1 MKLGYNSVGM
11 SAHTL
16 KVLEYEAIRQKLAA
30 HCTTPMG
37 AERAHRMSPLTDE
50 DVIRLRLQQTS
61 EARRLIDLAEEMS
74 LRGAQDVR
82 STVSLARAGGVLTPE
97 ALLSIADTL
106 ETARRLRTFLLAREE
121 KCPSLCILARQ
132 LEPLP
137 GVVDEIRRCLREDAT
152 VADSASPELARIR
165 QRLRQLHSRITER
178 LQATLNSSRI
188 RNMLQ
193 EPVITMR
200 GDRYCLPVKAEYRAQ
215 FGGIV
220 HDVSASGATL
230 FMEPQEVV
238 DLGNQIREAQIA
250 EQNEVERILAELSA
264 LVGKHSDT
272 LLLTCDALGEL
283 DFIDARARLSAEWD
297 AVEPALNMQG
307 RIRLRK
313 ARHPLLK
320 PPVVPIDVELGNRFR
335 ILLITGPNTGGKTV
349 TLKTVGL
356 LTLMMQS
363 GLHVPADTGTEMA
376 VFEKVF
382 ADIGDEQSIEQS
394 LSTFSGHITNIAGM
408 LPQCDER
415 TLVLLDELGAG
426 TDPAEG
432 AALAQAI
439 LDYLLARG
447 SRVMATT
454 HYGELKS
461 YAYARQG
468 VQNASVEFDIQT
480 LRPTYHLRIGTP
492 GSSHAIVIAQRLG
505 LPQSVIETAQARLA
519 GRETEAASIMRR
531 LEEEQRAVEQERT
544 AAEKEHREAES
555 LRKQLQQQIEKLE
568 EERQRLREQVAQEV
582 QERLQEILQQAEEA
596 YRRLREQPR
605 ENRAAQEA
613 RQQVRQA
620 AERMKQL
627 LHPPVAAPS
636 PAEIREGD
644 TVRVTTLNVTGT
656 VLQLTEKEVVVQAG
670 AIRVTVP
677 REALRRVEEK
687 PVSRT
692 PEVSIPVNLSRTTN
706 ISPEIMLRMQ
716 RVEEALANLERYLDE
731 AYAAGL
737 EQVRV
742 IHGKG
747 TGALRQAVREYLRT
761 HPLVASYRNAEPAEG
776 GDGVTVVVFR

>member
-1 MKLGYNSVGM
+1 MN
-11 SAHTL
+11 AHTL
-16 KVLEYEAIRQKLAA
+16 RVLEYDAIRQRVMA
-30 HCTTPMG
+30 HCATPMG
-37 AERAHRMSPLTDE
+37 AERARQMTPRTE
-50 DVIRLRLQQTS
+50 EEAIRLGLQQTS
-61 EARRLIDLAEEMS
+61 EARRLIDLAEEMP
-74 LRGAQDVR
+74 LRGVQDVR
-82 STVSLARAGGVLTPE
+82 SAASLARAGGILSTE
-97 ALLSIADTL
+97 SLLSIADTI
-106 ETARRLRTFLLAREE
+106 ETARRLRSFLLAREE
-121 KCPSLCILARQ
+121 KCPALCVLARQ

-137 GVVDEIRRCLREDAT
+137 EVVSEVRRCLKEDAT
-152 VADSASPELARIR
+152 VADSASPALARIR
-165 QRLRQLHSRITER
+165 QRLRHLHSRITER

-250 EQNEVERILAELSA
+250 EQNEVERILAQLSA
-264 LVGKHSDT
+264 LVGKHSDSI
-272 LLLTCDALGEL
+272 LLTCDALGEL
-283 DFIDARARLSAEWD
+283 DFINARARLSAEWD
-297 AVEPALNMQG
+297 AIEPVLNSQG
-307 RIRLRK
+307 KIRLRK

-320 PPVVPIDVELGNRFR
+320 PPVVPIDVELGYRFR

-376 VFEKVF
+376 IFQKVF

-394 LSTFSGHITNIAGM
+394 LSTFSGHMTNIAAT
-408 LPQCDER
+408 LPQCDEH

-439 LDYLLARG
+439 LDYLLARQA
-447 SRVMATT
+447 RVMATT

-468 VQNASVEFDIQT
+468 VQNASVEFDLQT

-505 LPQSVIETAQARLA
+505 LPSSVIETAQARLA
-519 GRETEAASIMRR
+519 GRETEATSIMRR
-531 LEEEQRAVEQERT
+531 LEEEQRHVEEARQAAEQER
-544 AAEKEHREAES
+544 REAAA
-555 LRKQLQQQIEKLE
+555 LRQQLQQRLE
-568 EERQRLREQVAQEV
+568 QVESERQRLREEVTQEV
-582 QERLQEILQQAEEA
+582 QHRLYQILQQAEEA

-605 ENRAAQEA
+605 ENRVAQEA

-620 AERMKQL
+620 AEQMKQL
-627 LHPPVAAPS
+627 LAPPAAAPT
-636 PAEIREGD
+636 EIREGD
-644 TVRVTTLNVTGT
+644 TVKVTTLNVTGT
-656 VLQLTEKEVVVQAG
+656 VLQLTPKEAVVQAG

-677 REALRRVEEK
+677 REALRRIDEK
-687 PVSRT
+687 PVSKA
-692 PEVSIPVNLSRTTN
+692 PLVSVPVNLSRAAN

-716 RVEEALANLERYLDE
+716 RVDEALANLDQYLSE

-737 EQVRV
+737 QQVRV

-747 TGALRQAVREYLRT
+747 TGTLRKAVREYLNT
-761 HPLVASYRNAEPAEG
+761 HPLVASYRGADATEG
-776 GDGVTVVVFR
+776 GDGVTIVTLK

>member
-1 MKLGYNSVGM
+1 MN
-11 SAHTL
+11 AHTL
-16 KVLEYEAIRQKLAA
+16 RVLEYDAIRQKVVA
-30 HCTTPMG
+30 HCATPMG
-37 AERAHRMSPLTDE
+37 AERARQMTPRTDE
-50 DVIRLRLQQTS
+50 EAIRVALQQTS
-61 EARRLIDLAEEMS
+61 EARRLIDLAEEMP
-74 LRGAQDVR
+74 LRGVQDVR
-82 STVSLARAGGVLTPE
+82 SAASLARAGGILPPQS
-97 ALLSIADTL
+97 LLSIADTV
-106 ETARRLRTFLLAREE
+106 ESARRLRSFLLTREE
-121 KCPSLCILARQ
+121 KCPALCVLARQ

-137 GVVDEIRRCLREDAT
+137 EVVNEVRRCLREDAT

-165 QRLRQLHSRITER
+165 QRLRHLHSRITER

-250 EQNEVERILAELSA
+250 EQNEVVRILAQLSA
-264 LVGKHSDT
+264 LVGKYSDPI
-272 LLLTCDALGEL
+272 LLTCDALGEL
-283 DFIDARARLSAEWD
+283 DFINARARLSVEWD
-297 AVEPALNMQG
+297 AIEPALNTQG
-307 RIRLRK
+307 KIRLRK

-376 VFEKVF
+376 IFQNIF

-394 LSTFSGHITNIAGM
+394 LSTFSGHMTNIAAM
-408 LPQCDER
+408 LPHCDEH

-439 LDYLLARG
+439 LDYLLARQA
-447 SRVMATT
+447 RVMATT

-468 VQNASVEFDIQT
+468 VQNASVEFDLQT

-505 LPQSVIETAQARLA
+505 LPPSVIETAQARLA
-519 GRETEAASIMRR
+519 GRETEATSIMRR
-531 LEEEQRAVEQERT
+531 LEEEQRHVEEARQAAEQER
-544 AAEKEHREAES
+544 REAAA
-555 LRKQLQQQIEKLE
+555 LRQQLQQRLE
-568 EERQRLREQVAQEV
+568 QVESERQRLREEVTQEV
-582 QERLQEILQQAEEA
+582 QHRLHQILQQAEEA

-620 AERMKQL
+620 AEQMKQL
-627 LHPPVAAPS
+627 LAPPAAAPT
-636 PAEIREGD
+636 EIREGD
-644 TVRVTTLNVTGT
+644 TVKVTTLNVTGT
-656 VLQLTEKEVVVQAG
+656 VLQLTQDEAVVQAG

-677 REALRRVEEK
+677 REALRRIDEK
-687 PVSRT
+687 PVSKA
-692 PEVSIPVNLSRTTN
+692 PLVSVPVNLSRAAN

-716 RVEEALANLERYLDE
+716 RVDEALANLDQYLSE

-737 EQVRV
+737 QQVRV

-747 TGALRQAVREYLRT
+747 TGTLRKAVREYLNT
-761 HPLVASYRNAEPAEG
+761 HPLVASYRGADATEG
-776 GDGVTVVVFR
+776 GDGVTIVTLK

>member
-1 MKLGYNSVGM
+1 MNE
-11 SAHTL
+11 HTL
-16 KVLEYEAIRQKLAA
+16 KVLEYQAIRERLTA
-30 HCTTPMG
+30 HCTTPLG
-37 AERAHRMSPLTDE
+37 AERAQQLTPSTDLE
-50 DVIRLRLQQTS
+50 VIRLRLQQTS

-82 STVSLARAGGVLTPE
+82 HAIGLARAGGVLTPE

-121 KCPSLCILARQ
+121 RCPALCVLARQ

-137 GVVDEIRRCLREDAT
+137 DVVSEIRRCLREDAT
-152 VADSASPELARIR
+152 VADDATPELARLR
-165 QRLRQLHSRITER
+165 GRLRQLHARITER
-178 LQATLNSSRI
+178 LQALLHSSRV
-188 RNMLQ
+188 RPMLQ
-193 EPVITMR
+193 EPVITLR
-200 GDRYCLPVKAEYRAQ
+200 GDRYCVPVKAEYRAQ

-238 DLGNQIREAQIA
+238 DLGNQIRETQLA
-250 EQNEVERILAELSA
+250 EQREVERVLAQLSA
-264 LVGKHSDT
+264 RVGKHADT

-283 DFIDARARLSAEWD
+283 DFIRARALLSAEWD
-297 AVEPALNMQG
+297 AVEPTLNTQG
-307 RIRLRK
+307 KIRLRK

-320 PPVVPIDVELGNRFR
+320 PPVVPIDVELGERFR

-376 VFEKVF
+376 VFQKVF

-394 LSTFSGHITNIAGM
+394 LSTFSGHITHIAAM
-408 LPQCDER
+408 LPQCDEH

-439 LDYLLARG
+439 LDYLLARRA
-447 SRVMATT
+447 RVLATT

-468 VQNASVEFDIQT
+468 VQNASVEFDVQT

-505 LPQSVIETAQARLA
+505 LPSSVIETARARLA
-519 GRETEAASIMRR
+519 GRETEATNIMRR
-531 LEEEQRAVEQERT
+531 LEEEQRALEQERL
-544 AAEKEHREAES
+544 AAEQERVQAET
-555 LRKQLQQQIEKLE
+555 LRKQLQQQLDKLE

-582 QERLQEILQQAEEA
+582 QHRLQELLQQAEEA

-613 RQQVRQA
+613 RQQIRQA
-620 AERMKQL
+620 AERVKSL
-627 LHPPVAAPS
+627 LSPPAPAPTLS
-636 PAEIREGD
+636 PTEIREGD
-644 TVRVTTLNVTGT
+644 TVRVTNLNVLGT
-656 VLQLTEKEVVVQAG
+656 VLHLDDKEAVVQAG

-677 REALRRVEEK
+677 REALRRVDEK
-687 PVSRT
+687 PSAPPALSV
-692 PEVSIPVNLSRTTN
+692 PVNLSRATS

-716 RVEEALANLERYLDE
+716 RVEEALQNLDQYLHD

-737 EQVRV
+737 ETVRV
-742 IHGKG
+742 VHGKG
-747 TGALRQAVREYLRT
+747 SGVLRKAVREYLRT
-761 HPLVASYRNAEPAEG
+761 HPLVASYRGAEPAEG
-776 GDGVTVVVFR
+776 GDGVTVVRLR

>member
-1 MKLGYNSVGM
+1 MN
-11 SAHTL
+11 AHTL
-16 KVLEYEAIRQKLAA
+16 RVLEYDAIRQKVVA
-30 HCTTPMG
+30 HCATPMG
-37 AERAHRMSPLTDE
+37 AERARQMTPRTDE
-50 DVIRLRLQQTS
+50 EAIRVALQQTS
-61 EARRLIDLAEEMS
+61 EARRLIDLAEEMP
-74 LRGAQDVR
+74 LRGVQDVR
-82 STVSLARAGGVLTPE
+82 SAASLARAGGILPPE
-97 ALLSIADTL
+97 SLLSIADTV
-106 ETARRLRTFLLAREE
+106 ESARRLRSFLLTREE
-121 KCPSLCILARQ
+121 KCPALCVLARQ

-137 GVVDEIRRCLREDAT
+137 EVVNEVRRCLREDAT

-165 QRLRQLHSRITER
+165 QRLRHLHSRITER

-250 EQNEVERILAELSA
+250 EQNEVVRILAQLSA
-264 LVGKHSDT
+264 LVGKYSDPI
-272 LLLTCDALGEL
+272 LLTCDALGEL
-283 DFIDARARLSAEWD
+283 DFINARARLSVEWD
-297 AVEPALNMQG
+297 AIEPALNTQG
-307 RIRLRK
+307 KIRLRK

-376 VFEKVF
+376 IFQNIF

-394 LSTFSGHITNIAGM
+394 LSTFSGHMTNIAAM
-408 LPQCDER
+408 LPHCDEH

-439 LDYLLARG
+439 LDYLLARHA
-447 SRVMATT
+447 RVMATT

-468 VQNASVEFDIQT
+468 VQNASVEFDLQT

-505 LPQSVIETAQARLA
+505 LPSSVIETAQARLA
-519 GRETEAASIMRR
+519 GRETEATSIMRR
-531 LEEEQRAVEQERT
+531 LEEEQRHVEEARQAAEQER
-544 AAEKEHREAES
+544 REAAA
-555 LRKQLQQQIEKLE
+555 LRQQLQQRLE
-568 EERQRLREQVAQEV
+568 QVESERQRLREEVTQEV
-582 QERLQEILQQAEEA
+582 QHRLHQILQQAEEA

-620 AERMKQL
+620 AEQMKQL
-627 LHPPVAAPS
+627 LAPPAAAPT
-636 PAEIREGD
+636 EIREGD
-644 TVRVTTLNVTGT
+644 TVKVTTLNVTGT
-656 VLQLTEKEVVVQAG
+656 VLQLTPKEAVVQAG

-677 REALRRVEEK
+677 REALRRIDEK
-687 PVSRT
+687 PVSKA
-692 PEVSIPVNLSRTTN
+692 PLVSVPVNLSRAAN

-716 RVEEALANLERYLDE
+716 RVDEALANLDQYLSE

-737 EQVRV
+737 QQVRV

-747 TGALRQAVREYLRT
+747 TGTLRKAVREYLNT
-761 HPLVASYRNAEPAEG
+761 HPLVASYRGADATEG
-776 GDGVTVVVFR
+776 GDGVTIVTLK

>member
-1 MKLGYNSVGM
+1 MN
-11 SAHTL
+11 AHTL
-16 KVLEYEAIRQKLAA
+16 RVLEYDAIRQKVVA
-30 HCTTPMG
+30 HCATPMG
-37 AERAHRMSPLTDE
+37 AERARQMTPRTDE
-50 DVIRLRLQQTS
+50 EAIRVALQQTS
-61 EARRLIDLAEEMS
+61 EARRLIDLAEEMP
-74 LRGAQDVR
+74 LRGVQDVR
-82 STVSLARAGGVLTPE
+82 SAASLARAGGILPPE
-97 ALLSIADTL
+97 SLLSIADTV
-106 ETARRLRTFLLAREE
+106 ESARRLRSFLLTREE
-121 KCPSLCILARQ
+121 KCPALCVLARE

-137 GVVDEIRRCLREDAT
+137 EVVSEVRRCLKEDAT

-165 QRLRQLHSRITER
+165 QRLRHLHSRITER

-250 EQNEVERILAELSA
+250 EQNEVVRILAQLSA
-264 LVGKHSDT
+264 LVGKYSDPI
-272 LLLTCDALGEL
+272 LLTCDALGEL
-283 DFIDARARLSAEWD
+283 DFINARARLSVEWD
-297 AVEPALNMQG
+297 AIEPALNTQG
-307 RIRLRK
+307 KIRLRK

-376 VFEKVF
+376 IFQNIF

-394 LSTFSGHITNIAGM
+394 LSTFSGHMTNIAAM
-408 LPQCDER
+408 LPHCDEH

-439 LDYLLARG
+439 LDYLLARHA
-447 SRVMATT
+447 RVMATT

-468 VQNASVEFDIQT
+468 VQNASVEFDLQT

-505 LPQSVIETAQARLA
+505 LPSSVIETAQARLA
-519 GRETEAASIMRR
+519 GRETEATSIMRR
-531 LEEEQRAVEQERT
+531 LEEEQRHVEEARQAAEQER
-544 AAEKEHREAES
+544 REAAA
-555 LRKQLQQQIEKLE
+555 LRHQLQQRLE
-568 EERQRLREQVAQEV
+568 QLETERQRLREEVTQEV
-582 QERLQEILQQAEEA
+582 QHRLHQILQQAEEA

-620 AERMKQL
+620 AEQVKQL
-627 LHPPVAAPS
+627 LAPPAAAPT
-636 PAEIREGD
+636 EIREGD
-644 TVRVTTLNVTGT
+644 TVKVTTLNVTGT
-656 VLQLTEKEVVVQAG
+656 VLQLTPKEAVVQAG

-677 REALRRVEEK
+677 REALRRIDEK
-687 PVSRT
+687 PVSKA
-692 PEVSIPVNLSRTTN
+692 PLVSVPVNVSRAAN

-716 RVEEALANLERYLDE
+716 RVDEALANLDQYLSE

-737 EQVRV
+737 QQVRV

-747 TGALRQAVREYLRT
+747 TGTLRKAVREYLNT
-761 HPLVASYRNAEPAEG
+761 HPLVASYRGADATEG
-776 GDGVTVVVFR
+776 GDGVTIVTLK

>member
-1 MKLGYNSVGM
+1 MN
-11 SAHTL
+11 AHTL
-16 KVLEYEAIRQKLAA
+16 RVLEYDAIRQKVVA
-30 HCTTPMG
+30 HCATPMG
-37 AERAHRMSPLTDE
+37 AERARQMTPRTDE
-50 DVIRLRLQQTS
+50 EAIRVALQQTS
-61 EARRLIDLAEEMS
+61 EARRLIDLAEEMP
-74 LRGAQDVR
+74 LRGVQDVR
-82 STVSLARAGGVLTPE
+82 SAASLARAGGILPPE
-97 ALLSIADTL
+97 SLLSIADTV
-106 ETARRLRTFLLAREE
+106 ESARRLRSFLLTREE
-121 KCPSLCILARQ
+121 KCPALCVLARQ

-137 GVVDEIRRCLREDAT
+137 EVVNEVRRCLREDAT

-165 QRLRQLHSRITER
+165 QRLRRLHSRITER

-250 EQNEVERILAELSA
+250 EQNEVVRILAQLSA
-264 LVGKHSDT
+264 LVGKYSDPI
-272 LLLTCDALGEL
+272 LLTCDALGEL
-283 DFIDARARLSAEWD
+283 DFINARARLSVEWD
-297 AVEPALNMQG
+297 AIEPALNTQG
-307 RIRLRK
+307 KIRLRK

-376 VFEKVF
+376 IFQNIF

-394 LSTFSGHITNIAGM
+394 LSTFSGHMTNIAAT
-408 LPQCDER
+408 LPQCDEH

-439 LDYLLARG
+439 LDYLLARQA
-447 SRVMATT
+447 RVMATT

-468 VQNASVEFDIQT
+468 VQNASVEFDLQT

-505 LPQSVIETAQARLA
+505 LPSSVIETAQARLA
-519 GRETEAASIMRR
+519 GRETEAISIMRR
-531 LEEEQRAVEQERT
+531 LEEEQRHVEEARQAAEQER
-544 AAEKEHREAES
+544 REAAA
-555 LRKQLQQQIEKLE
+555 LRHQLQQRLE
-568 EERQRLREQVAQEV
+568 QVESERQRLREEVTQEV
-582 QERLQEILQQAEEA
+582 QHRLYQILQQAEEA

-605 ENRAAQEA
+605 ENRVAQEA

-620 AERMKQL
+620 AEQMKQL
-627 LHPPVAAPS
+627 LAPPAAAPT
-636 PAEIREGD
+636 EIREGD
-644 TVRVTTLNVTGT
+644 TVKVTTLNVTGT
-656 VLQLTEKEVVVQAG
+656 VLQLTPKEAVVQAG

-677 REALRRVEEK
+677 REALRRIDEK
-687 PVSRT
+687 PVSKA
-692 PEVSIPVNLSRTTN
+692 PLVSVPVNVSRAAN

-716 RVEEALANLERYLDE
+716 RVDEALANLDQYLSE

-737 EQVRV
+737 QQVRV

-747 TGALRQAVREYLRT
+747 TGTLRKAVREYLNT
-761 HPLVASYRNAEPAEG
+761 HPLVASYRGADATEG
-776 GDGVTVVVFR
+776 GDGVTIVTLK

>member
-1 MKLGYNSVGM
+1 MN
-11 SAHTL
+11 AHTL
-16 KVLEYEAIRQKLAA
+16 KVLEYDAIRQRLAA
-30 HCTTPMG
+30 HCATPMG
-37 AERAHRMSPLTDE
+37 AERVRQLTPSSDLE
-50 DVIRLRLQQTS
+50 TIRLRLQQTS

-74 LRGAQDVR
+74 FRGAQDVR
-82 STVSLARAGGVLTPE
+82 SAVSLARAGGILPPE
-97 ALLSIADTL
+97 PLLSIADTL
-106 ETARRLRTFLLAREE
+106 EAARRLRTFLLGREE
-121 KCPSLCILARQ
+121 KCPALCVLARQ

-137 GVVDEIRRCLREDAT
+137 DVVNEIRRCLREDAT
-152 VADSASPELARIR
+152 VADDATPELMRLR

-178 LQATLNSSRI
+178 LQAILHSSRV
-188 RNMLQ
+188 RNLLQ
-193 EPVITMR
+193 EPVITLR

-238 DLGNQIREAQIA
+238 DLGNQIRETQLA
-250 EQNEVERILAELSA
+250 EQREVERVLAQLSA
-264 LVGKHSDT
+264 LVGRHADA

-283 DFIDARARLSAEWD
+283 DFIHARALLSAEWD
-297 AVEPALNMQG
+297 AVEPALNTAG
-307 RIRLRK
+307 RVRLRQ
-313 ARHPLLK
+313 ARHPLLQ
-320 PPVVPIDVELGNRFR
+320 PPVVPIDVQLGERFR

-394 LSTFSGHITNIAGM
+394 LSTFSGHITNIAAM
-408 LPQCDER
+408 LPHCDER

-439 LDYLLARG
+439 LDYLLARRA
-447 SRVMATT
+447 RVMATT

-468 VQNASVEFDIQT
+468 VQNASVEFDLQT
-480 LRPTYHLRIGTP
+480 LRPTYHLRIGAP

-505 LPQSVIETAQARLA
+505 LPPSVIETARARLA

-531 LEEEQRAVEQERT
+531 LEEEQRAAERERVLAEQER
-544 AAEKEHREAES
+544 RETEN
-555 LRKQLQQQIEKLE
+555 LRKQLQQRLE
-568 EERQRLREQVAQEV
+568 QLDEERQRLREQVAQEV
-582 QERLQEILQQAEEA
+582 QERLQQILQQAEEA
-596 YRRLREQPR
+596 YQRLREQPR
-605 ENRAAQEA
+605 ENREAQEA
-613 RQQVRQA
+613 RQRIRQT
-620 AERMKQL
+620 AEQMRSL
-627 LHPPVAAPS
+627 LSPPAPA
-636 PAEIREGD
+636 PAPTEIREGD
-644 TVRVTTLNVTGT
+644 TVRVTTLNVVGT
-656 VLQLTEKEVVVQAG
+656 VLQLGEKEAVVQAG

-677 REALRRVEEK
+677 REALRRVEGK
-687 PVSRT
+687 PSAQPAVSM
-692 PEVSIPVNLSRTTN
+692 PVNLSRATG

-716 RVEEALANLERYLDE
+716 RVEEALQNLDQYLHD

-737 EQVRV
+737 EKVRV

-761 HPLVASYRNAEPAEG
+761 HPLVASYRSADPFEG
-776 GDGVTVVVFR
+776 GDGVTVVTLR

>member
-1 MKLGYNSVGM
+1 MN
-11 SAHTL
+11 AHTL
-16 KVLEYEAIRQKLAA
+16 RVLEYDAIRQKVVA
-30 HCTTPMG
+30 HCATPMG
-37 AERAHRMSPLTDE
+37 AERARQMTPRTDE
-50 DVIRLRLQQTS
+50 EAIRVALQQTS
-61 EARRLIDLAEEMS
+61 EARRLIDLAEEMP
-74 LRGAQDVR
+74 LRGVQDVR
-82 STVSLARAGGVLTPE
+82 SAASLARAGGILPPE
-97 ALLSIADTL
+97 SLLSIADTV
-106 ETARRLRTFLLAREE
+106 ESARRLRSFLLTREE
-121 KCPSLCILARQ
+121 KCPALCVLARQ

-137 GVVDEIRRCLREDAT
+137 EVVNEVRRCLREDAT

-165 QRLRQLHSRITER
+165 QRLRHLHSRITER

-250 EQNEVERILAELSA
+250 EQNEVVRILAQLSA
-264 LVGKHSDT
+264 LVGKYSDPI
-272 LLLTCDALGEL
+272 LLTCDALGEL
-283 DFIDARARLSAEWD
+283 DFINARARLSVEWD
-297 AVEPALNMQG
+297 AIEPALNTQG
-307 RIRLRK
+307 KIRLRK

-376 VFEKVF
+376 IFQNIF

-394 LSTFSGHITNIAGM
+394 LSTFSGHMTNIAAM
-408 LPQCDER
+408 LPHCDEH

-439 LDYLLARG
+439 LDYLLARHA
-447 SRVMATT
+447 RVMATT

-468 VQNASVEFDIQT
+468 VQNASVEFDLQT

-505 LPQSVIETAQARLA
+505 LPSSVIETAQARLA
-519 GRETEAASIMRR
+519 GRETEATSIMRR
-531 LEEEQRAVEQERT
+531 LEEEQRHVEEARQAAEQER
-544 AAEKEHREAES
+544 REAAA
-555 LRKQLQQQIEKLE
+555 LRQQLQQRLE
-568 EERQRLREQVAQEV
+568 QVESERQRLREEVTQEV
-582 QERLQEILQQAEEA
+582 QHRLHQILQQAEEA

-620 AERMKQL
+620 AEQMKQL
-627 LHPPVAAPS
+627 LAPPAAAPT
-636 PAEIREGD
+636 EIREGD
-644 TVRVTTLNVTGT
+644 TVKVTTLNVTGT
-656 VLQLTEKEVVVQAG
+656 VLQLTQDEAVVQAG

-677 REALRRVEEK
+677 REALRRIDEK
-687 PVSRT
+687 PVSKA
-692 PEVSIPVNLSRTTN
+692 PLVSVPVNLSRAAN

-716 RVEEALANLERYLDE
+716 RVDEALANLDQYLSE

-737 EQVRV
+737 QQVRV

-747 TGALRQAVREYLRT
+747 TGTLRKAVREYLNT
-761 HPLVASYRNAEPAEG
+761 HPLVASYRGADATEG
-776 GDGVTVVVFR
+776 GDGVTIVTLK

>member
-1 MKLGYNSVGM
+1 MN
-11 SAHTL
+11 AHTL
-16 KVLEYEAIRQKLAA
+16 KVLEYDTIRQKLAA
-30 HCTTPMG
+30 HCTTPLG
-37 AERAHRMSPLTDE
+37 AERVRQMAPFTDLE
-50 DVIRLRLQQTS
+50 TIRLRLQQTS

-74 LRGAQDVR
+74 LRGAQDIRTAV
-82 STVSLARAGGVLTPE
+82 TLARAGGVLPPE
-97 ALLSIADTL
+97 SLLSTADTL
-106 ETARRLRTFLLAREE
+106 ETARRLRQFLLSREE
-121 KCPSLCILARQ
+121 RCPALCVLARL

-137 GVVDEIRRCLREDAT
+137 DLVSEIGRCIREDAT

-165 QRLRQLHSRITER
+165 QRLRQLHGRITER

-238 DLGNQIREAQIA
+238 DLGNQVREAQIA
-250 EQNEVERILAELSA
+250 EQNEIERILAQLSA
-264 LVGKHSDT
+264 LVGRHSDAI
-272 LLLTCDALGEL
+272 LLTCDALGEL

-297 AVEPALNMQG
+297 AIEPSVNTVG
-307 RIRLRK
+307 KIRLRK

-320 PPVVPIDVELGNRFR
+320 PPVVPIDVEIGDRFR

-356 LTLMMQS
+356 LTLMLQS
-363 GLHVPADTGTEMA
+363 GLHVPAEPDTEMA
-376 VFEKVF
+376 VFDKVF

-415 TLVLLDELGAG
+415 TLALLDELGAG

-439 LDYLLARG
+439 LDYLLSRR

-461 YAYARQG
+461 YAYARPG
-468 VQNASVEFDIQT
+468 VQNASVEFDVQT

-505 LPQSVIETAQARLA
+505 LPSTVIDTARARLA
-519 GRETEAASIMRR
+519 GRETEASHIMRR
-531 LEEEQRAVEQERT
+531 LEEEQRAVDQARK
-544 AAEKEHREAES
+544 AAEKERTEAQT
-555 LRKQLQQQIEKLE
+555 LRKQLERELDKLE
-568 EERQRLREQVAQEV
+568 EERLRLREQVAEEV
-582 QERLQEILQQAEEA
+582 QVRLQELVQQAEDA

-605 ENRAAQEA
+605 ENRAVQEA
-613 RQQVRQA
+613 RQQIHRA
-620 AERMKQL
+620 AEQMKKL
-627 LHPPVAAPS
+627 LS
-636 PAEIREGD
+636 PATDKPASGDIREGD
-644 TVRVTTLNVTGT
+644 TVKVTTMNITGT
-656 VLQLTEKEVVVQAG
+656 VLQLTDKEAVVQAG
-670 AIRVTVP
+670 AIRVTVS
-677 REALRRVEEK
+677 RAALRRVEDART
-687 PVSRT
+687 SRT
-692 PEVSIPVNLSRTTN
+692 PAVSVPVNLSKATQV
-706 ISPEIMLRMQ
+706 SSELMLRMQ
-716 RVEEALANLERYLDE
+716 RVDEALANLDQYLHD
-731 AYAAGL
+731 AYTAGL

-742 IHGKG
+742 VHGKG
-747 TGALRQAVREYLRT
+747 TGALRQAVRDYLRT
-761 HPLVASYRNAEPAEG
+761 HPLVSSYRSGQPAEG
-776 GDGVTVVVFR
+776 GEGVTVVILK

>member
-1 MKLGYNSVGM
+1 MN
-11 SAHTL
+11 AHTL
-16 KVLEYEAIRQKLAA
+16 RVLEYDAIRQKVVA
-30 HCTTPMG
+30 HCATPMG
-37 AERAHRMSPLTDE
+37 AERARQMTPRTDE
-50 DVIRLRLQQTS
+50 EAIRVALQQTS
-61 EARRLIDLAEEMS
+61 EARRLIDLAEEMP
-74 LRGAQDVR
+74 LRGVQDVR
-82 STVSLARAGGVLTPE
+82 SAASLARAGGILPPE
-97 ALLSIADTL
+97 SLLSIADTV
-106 ETARRLRTFLLAREE
+106 ESARRLRSFLLTREE
-121 KCPSLCILARQ
+121 KCPALCVLARQ

-137 GVVDEIRRCLREDAT
+137 EVVNEVRRCLREDAT

-165 QRLRQLHSRITER
+165 QRLRHLHSRITER

-250 EQNEVERILAELSA
+250 EQNEVVRILAQLSA
-264 LVGKHSDT
+264 LVGKYSDPI
-272 LLLTCDALGEL
+272 LLTCDALGEL
-283 DFIDARARLSAEWD
+283 DFINARARLSVEWD
-297 AVEPALNMQG
+297 AIEPALNTQG
-307 RIRLRK
+307 KIRLRK

-376 VFEKVF
+376 IFQNIF

-394 LSTFSGHITNIAGM
+394 LSTFSGHMTNIAAM
-408 LPQCDER
+408 LPHCDEH

-439 LDYLLARG
+439 LDYLLARHA
-447 SRVMATT
+447 RVMATT

-468 VQNASVEFDIQT
+468 VQNASVEFDLQT

-505 LPQSVIETAQARLA
+505 LPSSVIETAQARLA
-519 GRETEAASIMRR
+519 GRETEATSIMRR
-531 LEEEQRAVEQERT
+531 LEEEQRHVEEARQAAEQER
-544 AAEKEHREAES
+544 REAAA
-555 LRKQLQQQIEKLE
+555 LRQQLQQRLE
-568 EERQRLREQVAQEV
+568 QVESERQRLREEVTQEV
-582 QERLQEILQQAEEA
+582 QHRLYQILQQAEEA

-620 AERMKQL
+620 AEQMKQL
-627 LHPPVAAPS
+627 LAPPAAAPT
-636 PAEIREGD
+636 EIREGD
-644 TVRVTTLNVTGT
+644 TVKVTTLNVTGT
-656 VLQLTEKEVVVQAG
+656 VLQLTPKEAVVQAG

-677 REALRRVEEK
+677 REALRRIDEK
-687 PVSRT
+687 PVSKT
-692 PEVSIPVNLSRTTN
+692 PLVSVAVNVSREAN

-716 RVEEALANLERYLDE
+716 RVDEALANLDQYLSE

-737 EQVRV
+737 QQVRV

-747 TGALRQAVREYLRT
+747 TGTLRKAVREYLNT
-761 HPLVASYRNAEPAEG
+761 HPLVASYRGADATEG
-776 GDGVTVVVFR
+776 GDGVTIVTLK

>member
-1 MKLGYNSVGM
+1 MN
-11 SAHTL
+11 AHTL
-16 KVLEYEAIRQKLAA
+16 RVLEYDAIRQKVVA
-30 HCTTPMG
+30 HCATPMG
-37 AERAHRMSPLTDE
+37 AERARQMTPRTDE
-50 DVIRLRLQQTS
+50 EAIRVALQQTS
-61 EARRLIDLAEEMS
+61 EARRLIDLAEEMP
-74 LRGAQDVR
+74 LRGVQDVR
-82 STVSLARAGGVLTPE
+82 SAASLARAGGILPPE
-97 ALLSIADTL
+97 SLLSIADTV
-106 ETARRLRTFLLAREE
+106 ESARRLRSFLLTREE
-121 KCPSLCILARQ
+121 KCPALCVLARQ

-137 GVVDEIRRCLREDAT
+137 EVVNEVRRCLREDAT

-165 QRLRQLHSRITER
+165 QRLRHLHSRITER

-250 EQNEVERILAELSA
+250 EQNEVVRILAQLSA
-264 LVGKHSDT
+264 LVGKYSDPI
-272 LLLTCDALGEL
+272 LLTCDALGEL
-283 DFIDARARLSAEWD
+283 DFINARARLSVEWD
-297 AVEPALNMQG
+297 AIEPALNTQG
-307 RIRLRK
+307 KIRLRK

-376 VFEKVF
+376 IFQNIF

-394 LSTFSGHITNIAGM
+394 LSTFSGHMTNIAAM
-408 LPQCDER
+408 LPHCDEH

-439 LDYLLARG
+439 LDYLLARHA
-447 SRVMATT
+447 RVMATT

-468 VQNASVEFDIQT
+468 VQNASVEFDLQT

-505 LPQSVIETAQARLA
+505 LPSSVIETAQARLA
-519 GRETEAASIMRR
+519 GRETEATSIMRR
-531 LEEEQRAVEQERT
+531 LEEEQRHVEEARQAAEQER
-544 AAEKEHREAES
+544 REAAA
-555 LRKQLQQQIEKLE
+555 LRQQLQQRLE
-568 EERQRLREQVAQEV
+568 QVESERQRLREEVTQEV
-582 QERLQEILQQAEEA
+582 QHRLYQILQQAEEA

-620 AERMKQL
+620 AEQMKQL
-627 LHPPVAAPS
+627 LAPPAAAPT
-636 PAEIREGD
+636 EIREGD
-644 TVRVTTLNVTGT
+644 TVKVTTLNVTGT
-656 VLQLTEKEVVVQAG
+656 VLQLTQDEAVVQAG

-677 REALRRVEEK
+677 REALRRIDEK
-687 PVSRT
+687 PVSKA
-692 PEVSIPVNLSRTTN
+692 PLVSVPVNLSRAAN

-716 RVEEALANLERYLDE
+716 RVDEALANLDQYLSE

-737 EQVRV
+737 QQVRV

-747 TGALRQAVREYLRT
+747 TGTLRKAVREYLNT
-761 HPLVASYRNAEPAEG
+761 HPLVASYRGADATEG
-776 GDGVTVVVFR
+776 GDGVTIVTLK

>member
-1 MKLGYNSVGM
+1 MN
-11 SAHTL
+11 AHTL
-16 KVLEYEAIRQKLAA
+16 RVLEYDAIRQKVAA
-30 HCTTPMG
+30 RCTTPLG
-37 AERAHRMSPLTDE
+37 TERACQMAPTTDVE
-50 DVIRLRLQQTS
+50 VIRLRLQQTT

-74 LRGAQDVR
+74 FRGVQNVR
-82 STVSLARAGGVLTPE
+82 SPVGLARAGGVLTPE

-106 ETARRLRTFLLAREE
+106 ETARRLRQFLLAREE
-121 KCPSLCILARQ
+121 RCPALCVLARQ
-132 LEPLP
+132 IESLP
-137 GVVDEIRRCLREDAT
+137 EVVQEIRRCIREDAT
-152 VADSASPELARIR
+152 VADSASPELIRIR
-165 QRLRQLHSRITER
+165 QRLRQLHTRITER
-178 LQATLNSSRI
+178 LHAALNSSRI
-188 RNMLQ
+188 RSMLQ

-238 DLGNQIREAQIA
+238 DLGNQIREAQSA
-250 EQNEVERILAELSA
+250 EQAEVERILAQLSA
-264 LVGKHSDT
+264 QVGKHSDAI
-272 LLLTCDALGEL
+272 LLTCDALAEL
-283 DFIDARARLSAEWD
+283 DFIDARARLSADWD
-297 AVEPALNMQG
+297 AVEPTLNTQG

-320 PPVVPIDVELGNRFR
+320 PPVVPIDVELGDRFR

-376 VFEKVF
+376 VFERIF

-394 LSTFSGHITNIAGM
+394 LSTFSGHMTNIAGM

-432 AALAQAI
+432 AALAQGI
-439 LDYLLARG
+439 LDYLLARR

-505 LPQSVIETAQARLA
+505 LPQSVIDTAQARLA

-531 LEEEQRAVEQERT
+531 LEEEQRLVEEART
-544 AAEKEHREAES
+544 AAEKERKEAQALRE
-555 LRKQLQQQIEKLE
+555 QLQQQMERLE
-568 EERQRLREQVAQEV
+568 QERQRLREEVSREV
-582 QERLQEILQQAEEA
+582 QARLEEIVQQAEEA
-596 YRRLREQPR
+596 YRQLREQPR
-605 ENRAAQEA
+605 ENRTAQEA
-613 RQQVRQA
+613 RWQVREA
-620 AERMKQL
+620 SEKLREILAPRPT
-627 LHPPVAAPS
+627 PPAQG
-636 PAEIREGD
+636 EIREGD
-644 TVRVTTLNVTGT
+644 TVKVTTLNVAGT
-656 VLQLTEKEVVVQAG
+656 VLQIKGEEAVVQAG

-677 REALRRVEEK
+677 RQALRRIET
-687 PVSRT
+687 SASSTT
-692 PEVSIPVNLSRTTN
+692 PATAMPVNLSRA
-706 ISPEIMLRMQ
+706 SQVSSEIMLRML
-716 RVEEALANLERYLDE
+716 RVDEALANLDQYLHD
-731 AYAAGL
+731 AYTAGL

-747 TGALRQAVREYLRT
+747 TGILRQAVRDYLRT
-761 HPLVASYRNAEPAEG
+761 HPLVASYRGAEPAEG
-776 GDGVTVVVFR
+776 GDGVTIVRLK

>member
-1 MKLGYNSVGM
+1 MN
-11 SAHTL
+11 AHTL
-16 KVLEYEAIRQKLAA
+16 RVLEYDAIRQKVVA
-30 HCTTPMG
+30 HCATPMG
-37 AERAHRMSPLTDE
+37 AERARQMTPRTDE
-50 DVIRLRLQQTS
+50 EAIRVALQQTS
-61 EARRLIDLAEEMS
+61 EARRLIDLAEEMP
-74 LRGAQDVR
+74 LRGVQDVR
-82 STVSLARAGGVLTPE
+82 SAASLARAGGILPPE
-97 ALLSIADTL
+97 SLLSIADTV
-106 ETARRLRTFLLAREE
+106 ESARRLRSFLLTREE
-121 KCPSLCILARQ
+121 KCPALCVLARQ

-137 GVVDEIRRCLREDAT
+137 EVVNEVRRCLREDAT

-165 QRLRQLHSRITER
+165 QRLRHLHSRITER

-250 EQNEVERILAELSA
+250 EQNEVVRILAQLSA
-264 LVGKHSDT
+264 LVGKYSDPI
-272 LLLTCDALGEL
+272 LLTCDALGEL
-283 DFIDARARLSAEWD
+283 DFINARARLSVEWD
-297 AVEPALNMQG
+297 AIEPALNTQG
-307 RIRLRK
+307 KIRLRK

-376 VFEKVF
+376 IFQNIF

-394 LSTFSGHITNIAGM
+394 LSTFSGHMTNIAAM
-408 LPQCDER
+408 LPHCDEH

-439 LDYLLARG
+439 LDYLLARHA
-447 SRVMATT
+447 RVMATT

-468 VQNASVEFDIQT
+468 VQNASVEFDLQT

-505 LPQSVIETAQARLA
+505 LPSSVIETAQARLA
-519 GRETEAASIMRR
+519 GRETEATSIMRR
-531 LEEEQRAVEQERT
+531 LEEEQRHVEEARQAAEQER
-544 AAEKEHREAES
+544 REAAA
-555 LRKQLQQQIEKLE
+555 LRQQLQQRLE
-568 EERQRLREQVAQEV
+568 QVESERQRLREEVTQEV
-582 QERLQEILQQAEEA
+582 QHRLYQILQQAEEA

-605 ENRAAQEA
+605 ENRVAQEA

-620 AERMKQL
+620 AEQMKQL
-627 LHPPVAAPS
+627 LAPPAAAPT
-636 PAEIREGD
+636 EIREGD
-644 TVRVTTLNVTGT
+644 TVKVTTLNVTGT
-656 VLQLTEKEVVVQAG
+656 VLQLTPKEAVVQAG

-677 REALRRVEEK
+677 REALRRIDEK
-687 PVSRT
+687 PVSKT
-692 PEVSIPVNLSRTTN
+692 PLVSVAVNVSREAN

-716 RVEEALANLERYLDE
+716 RVDEALANLDQYLSE

-737 EQVRV
+737 QQVRV

-747 TGALRQAVREYLRT
+747 TGTLRKAVREYLNT
-761 HPLVASYRNAEPAEG
+761 HPLVASYRGADATEG
-776 GDGVTVVVFR
+776 GDGVTIVTLK

>member
-1 MKLGYNSVGM
+1 MN
-11 SAHTL
+11 AHTL
-16 KVLEYEAIRQKLAA
+16 RVLEYDAIRQKVVA
-30 HCTTPMG
+30 HCATPMG
-37 AERAHRMSPLTDE
+37 AERARQMTPRTDE
-50 DVIRLRLQQTS
+50 EAIRVALQQTS
-61 EARRLIDLAEEMS
+61 EARRLIDLAEEMP
-74 LRGAQDVR
+74 LRGVQDVR
-82 STVSLARAGGVLTPE
+82 SAASLARAGGILPPE
-97 ALLSIADTL
+97 SLLSIADTV
-106 ETARRLRTFLLAREE
+106 ESARRLRSFLLTREE
-121 KCPSLCILARQ
+121 KCPALCVLARQ

-137 GVVDEIRRCLREDAT
+137 EVVNEVRRCLREDAT

-165 QRLRQLHSRITER
+165 QRLRHLHSRITER

-250 EQNEVERILAELSA
+250 EQNEVVRILAQLSA
-264 LVGKHSDT
+264 LVGKYSDPI
-272 LLLTCDALGEL
+272 LLTCDALGEL
-283 DFIDARARLSAEWD
+283 DFINARARLSVEWD
-297 AVEPALNMQG
+297 AIEPALNTQG
-307 RIRLRK
+307 KIRLRK

-376 VFEKVF
+376 IFQNIF

-394 LSTFSGHITNIAGM
+394 LSTFSGHMTNIAAT
-408 LPQCDER
+408 LPQCDEH

-439 LDYLLARG
+439 LDYLLARHA
-447 SRVMATT
+447 RVMATT

-468 VQNASVEFDIQT
+468 VQNASVEFDLQT

-505 LPQSVIETAQARLA
+505 LPSSVIETAQARLA
-519 GRETEAASIMRR
+519 GRETEATSIMRR
-531 LEEEQRAVEQERT
+531 LEEEQRHVEEARQAAEQER
-544 AAEKEHREAES
+544 REAAA
-555 LRKQLQQQIEKLE
+555 LRQQLQQRLE
-568 EERQRLREQVAQEV
+568 QVESERQRLREEVTQEV
-582 QERLQEILQQAEEA
+582 QHRLHQILQQAEEA

-605 ENRAAQEA
+605 ENRVAQEA

-620 AERMKQL
+620 AEQMKQL
-627 LHPPVAAPS
+627 LAPPAAAPT
-636 PAEIREGD
+636 EIREGD
-644 TVRVTTLNVTGT
+644 TVKVTTLNVTGT
-656 VLQLTEKEVVVQAG
+656 VLQLTPKEAVVQAG

-677 REALRRVEEK
+677 REALRRIDEK
-687 PVSRT
+687 PVSKT
-692 PEVSIPVNLSRTTN
+692 PLVSVAVNVSREAN

-716 RVEEALANLERYLDE
+716 RVDEALANLDQYLSE

-737 EQVRV
+737 QQVRV

-747 TGALRQAVREYLRT
+747 TGTLRKAVREYLNT
-761 HPLVASYRNAEPAEG
+761 HPLVASYRGADATEG
-776 GDGVTVVVFR
+776 GDGVTIVTLK

>member
-1 MKLGYNSVGM
+1 MN
-11 SAHTL
+11 AHTL
-16 KVLEYEAIRQKLAA
+16 RVLEYDAIRQKVVA
-30 HCTTPMG
+30 HCATPMG
-37 AERAHRMSPLTDE
+37 AERARQMTPRTDE
-50 DVIRLRLQQTS
+50 EAIRVALQQTS
-61 EARRLIDLAEEMS
+61 EARRLIDLAEEMP
-74 LRGAQDVR
+74 LRGVQDVR
-82 STVSLARAGGVLTPE
+82 SAASLARAGGILPPE
-97 ALLSIADTL
+97 SLLSIADTV
-106 ETARRLRTFLLAREE
+106 ESARRLRSFLLTREE
-121 KCPSLCILARQ
+121 KCPALCVLARQ

-137 GVVDEIRRCLREDAT
+137 EVVNEVRRCLREDAT

-165 QRLRQLHSRITER
+165 QRLRHLHSRITER

-250 EQNEVERILAELSA
+250 EQNEVVRILAQLSA
-264 LVGKHSDT
+264 LVGKYSDPI
-272 LLLTCDALGEL
+272 LLTCDALGEL
-283 DFIDARARLSAEWD
+283 DFINARARLSVEWD
-297 AVEPALNMQG
+297 AIEPALNTQG
-307 RIRLRK
+307 KIRLRK

-376 VFEKVF
+376 IFQNIF

-394 LSTFSGHITNIAGM
+394 LSTFSGHMTNIAAM
-408 LPQCDER
+408 LPHCDEH

-439 LDYLLARG
+439 LDYLLARHA
-447 SRVMATT
+447 RVMATT

-468 VQNASVEFDIQT
+468 VQNASVEFDLQT

-505 LPQSVIETAQARLA
+505 LPSSVIETAQARLA
-519 GRETEAASIMRR
+519 GRETEATSIMRR
-531 LEEEQRAVEQERT
+531 LEEEQRHVEEARQAAEQER
-544 AAEKEHREAES
+544 REAAA
-555 LRKQLQQQIEKLE
+555 LRHQLQQRLE
-568 EERQRLREQVAQEV
+568 QVESERQRLREEVTQEV
-582 QERLQEILQQAEEA
+582 QHRLYQILQQAEEA

-620 AERMKQL
+620 AEQMKQL
-627 LHPPVAAPS
+627 LAPPAAAPT
-636 PAEIREGD
+636 EIREGD
-644 TVRVTTLNVTGT
+644 TVKVTTLNVTGT
-656 VLQLTEKEVVVQAG
+656 VLQLTQDEAVVQAG

-677 REALRRVEEK
+677 REALRRIDEK
-687 PVSRT
+687 PVSKA
-692 PEVSIPVNLSRTTN
+692 PLVSVPVNLSRAAN

-716 RVEEALANLERYLDE
+716 RVDEALANLDQYLSE

-737 EQVRV
+737 QQVRV

-747 TGALRQAVREYLRT
+747 TGTLRKAVREYLNT
-761 HPLVASYRNAEPAEG
+761 HPLVASYRGADATEG
-776 GDGVTVVVFR
+776 GDGVTIVTLK

>member
-1 MKLGYNSVGM
+1 MN
-11 SAHTL
+11 AHTL
-16 KVLEYEAIRQKLAA
+16 RVLEYDAIRQKVVA
-30 HCTTPMG
+30 HCATPMG
-37 AERAHRMSPLTDE
+37 AERARQMTPRTDE
-50 DVIRLRLQQTS
+50 EAIRVALQQTS
-61 EARRLIDLAEEMS
+61 EARRLIDLAEEMP
-74 LRGAQDVR
+74 LRGVQDVR
-82 STVSLARAGGVLTPE
+82 SAASLARAGGILPPE
-97 ALLSIADTL
+97 SLLSIADTV
-106 ETARRLRTFLLAREE
+106 ESARRLRSFLLTREE
-121 KCPSLCILARQ
+121 KCPALCVLARQ

-137 GVVDEIRRCLREDAT
+137 EVVNEVRRCLREDAT

-165 QRLRQLHSRITER
+165 QRLRRLHSRITER

-250 EQNEVERILAELSA
+250 EQNEVVRILAQLSA
-264 LVGKHSDT
+264 LVGKYSDPI
-272 LLLTCDALGEL
+272 LLTCDALGEL
-283 DFIDARARLSAEWD
+283 DFINARARLSVEWD
-297 AVEPALNMQG
+297 AIEPALNTQG
-307 RIRLRK
+307 KIRLRK

-376 VFEKVF
+376 IFQNIF

-394 LSTFSGHITNIAGM
+394 LSTFSGHMTNIAAM
-408 LPQCDER
+408 LPHCDEH

-439 LDYLLARG
+439 LDYLLARHA
-447 SRVMATT
+447 RVMATT

-468 VQNASVEFDIQT
+468 VQNASVEFDLQT

-505 LPQSVIETAQARLA
+505 LPSSVIETAQARLA
-519 GRETEAASIMRR
+519 GRETEATSIMRR
-531 LEEEQRAVEQERT
+531 LEEEQRHVEEARQAAEQER
-544 AAEKEHREAES
+544 REAAA
-555 LRKQLQQQIEKLE
+555 LRQQLQQRLE
-568 EERQRLREQVAQEV
+568 QVESERQRLREEVTQEV
-582 QERLQEILQQAEEA
+582 QHRLHQILQQAEEA

-620 AERMKQL
+620 AEQMKQL
-627 LHPPVAAPS
+627 LAPPAAAPT
-636 PAEIREGD
+636 EIREGD
-644 TVRVTTLNVTGT
+644 TVKVTTLNVTGT
-656 VLQLTEKEVVVQAG
+656 VLQLTPKEAVVQAG

-677 REALRRVEEK
+677 REALRRIDEK
-687 PVSRT
+687 PVSKT
-692 PEVSIPVNLSRTTN
+692 PLVSVAVNVSREAN

-716 RVEEALANLERYLDE
+716 RVDEALANLDQYLSE

-737 EQVRV
+737 QQVRV

-747 TGALRQAVREYLRT
+747 TGTLRKAVREYLNT
-761 HPLVASYRNAEPAEG
+761 HPLVASYRGADATEG
-776 GDGVTVVVFR
+776 GDGVTIVTLK

>member
-1 MKLGYNSVGM
+1 MN
-11 SAHTL
+11 AHTL
-16 KVLEYEAIRQKLAA
+16 RVLEYDAIRQKVVA
-30 HCTTPMG
+30 HCATPMG
-37 AERAHRMSPLTDE
+37 AERARQMTPRTDE
-50 DVIRLRLQQTS
+50 EAIRVALQQTS
-61 EARRLIDLAEEMS
+61 EARRLIDLAEEMP
-74 LRGAQDVR
+74 LRGVQDVR
-82 STVSLARAGGVLTPE
+82 SAASLARAGGILPPE
-97 ALLSIADTL
+97 SLLSIADTV
-106 ETARRLRTFLLAREE
+106 ESARRLRSFLLTREE
-121 KCPSLCILARQ
+121 KCPALCVLARQ

-137 GVVDEIRRCLREDAT
+137 EVVNEVRRCLREDAT

-165 QRLRQLHSRITER
+165 QRLRHLHSRITER

-250 EQNEVERILAELSA
+250 EQNEVVRILAQLSA
-264 LVGKHSDT
+264 LVGKYSDPI
-272 LLLTCDALGEL
+272 LLTCDALGEL
-283 DFIDARARLSAEWD
+283 DFINARARLSVEWD
-297 AVEPALNMQG
+297 AIEPALNTQG
-307 RIRLRK
+307 KIRLRK

-376 VFEKVF
+376 IFQNIF

-394 LSTFSGHITNIAGM
+394 LSTFSGHMTNIAAT
-408 LPQCDER
+408 LPQCDEH

-439 LDYLLARG
+439 LDYLLARHA
-447 SRVMATT
+447 RVMATT

-468 VQNASVEFDIQT
+468 VQNASVEFDLQT

-505 LPQSVIETAQARLA
+505 LPSSVIETAQARLA
-519 GRETEAASIMRR
+519 GRETEATSIMRR
-531 LEEEQRAVEQERT
+531 LEEEQRHVEEARQAAEQER
-544 AAEKEHREAES
+544 REAAA
-555 LRKQLQQQIEKLE
+555 LRQQLQQRLE
-568 EERQRLREQVAQEV
+568 QVESERQRLREEVTQEV
-582 QERLQEILQQAEEA
+582 QHRLHQILQQAEEA
-596 YRRLREQPR
+596 YCRLREQPR

-620 AERMKQL
+620 AEQMKQL
-627 LHPPVAAPS
+627 LAPPAAAPT
-636 PAEIREGD
+636 EIREGD
-644 TVRVTTLNVTGT
+644 TVKVTTLNVTGT
-656 VLQLTEKEVVVQAG
+656 VLQLTPKEAVVQAG

-677 REALRRVEEK
+677 REALRRIDEK
-687 PVSRT
+687 PVSKT
-692 PEVSIPVNLSRTTN
+692 PLVSVAVNVSREAN

-716 RVEEALANLERYLDE
+716 RVDEALANLDQYLSE

-737 EQVRV
+737 QQVRV

-747 TGALRQAVREYLRT
+747 TGTLRKAVREYLNT
-761 HPLVASYRNAEPAEG
+761 HPLVASYRGADATEG
-776 GDGVTVVVFR
+776 GDGVTIVTLK

>member
-1 MKLGYNSVGM
+1 MN
-11 SAHTL
+11 AHTL
-16 KVLEYEAIRQKLAA
+16 RVLEYDAIRRKVMAY
-30 HCTTPMG
+30 CTTPMG
-37 AERAHRMSPLTDE
+37 VERARQMTPRTDE
-50 DVIRLRLQQTS
+50 EAIRLGLQQTS
-61 EARRLIDLAEEMS
+61 EARKLIDLAEELP
-74 LRGAQDVR
+74 LRGVQDVR
-82 STVSLARAGGVLTPE
+82 SAASLAQAGGLLPPE
-97 ALLSIADTL
+97 SLLSIADTI
-106 ETARRLRTFLLAREE
+106 ETARRLRSFLLAREE
-121 KCPSLCILARQ
+121 KCPALCVLARQ

-137 GVVDEIRRCLREDAT
+137 EVVNEVRRCLREDAT
-152 VADSASPELARIR
+152 VADNASAELARIR
-165 QRLRQLHSRITER
+165 QRLRHLHSRITER
-178 LQATLNSSRI
+178 LQMTINSPRI

-250 EQNEVERILAELSA
+250 EQHEVERILAQLSA
-264 LVGKHSDT
+264 LVGKHSDAI
-272 LLLTCDALGEL
+272 LRTCDALGEL
-283 DFIDARARLSAEWD
+283 DFIHARARLSAEWD
-297 AVEPALNMQG
+297 AVEPALNTQSK
-307 RIRLRK
+307 IHLRK

-376 VFEKVF
+376 IFQKVF

-394 LSTFSGHITNIAGM
+394 LSTFSGHMTNIAAM
-408 LPQCDER
+408 LPHCDEQA
-415 TLVLLDELGAG
+415 LVLLDELGAG

-439 LDYLLARG
+439 LDYLLARHA
-447 SRVMATT
+447 RVMATT

-468 VQNASVEFDIQT
+468 VQNASVEFDLQT
-480 LRPTYHLRIGTP
+480 LRPTYRLRIGTP

-505 LPQSVIETAQARLA
+505 LPSSVIEAAQARLA

-531 LEEEQRAVEQERT
+531 LEEEQRLVEEARQ
-544 AAEKEHREAES
+544 AAEQEHREATA
-555 LRKQLQQQIEKLE
+555 LRQQLQQQLE
-568 EERQRLREQVAQEV
+568 QLEAERQRLREQVAKEMR
-582 QERLQEILQQAEEA
+582 ERLDHLVQQAEEA

-613 RQQVRQA
+613 REQVRQA
-620 AERMKQL
+620 AEQMKQL
-627 LHPPVAAPS
+627 LTPPATPTTD
-636 PAEIREGD
+636 IREGD
-644 TVRVTTLNVTGT
+644 TVKVTTLNITAT
-656 VLQLTEKEVVVQAG
+656 VLQLTREEAVVQAG
-670 AIRVTVP
+670 AMRITVP
-677 REALRRVEEK
+677 RRVLRRMDEK
-687 PVSRT
+687 PTSKTPLVS
-692 PEVSIPVNLSRTTN
+692 VSVNLARAAN

-716 RVEEALANLERYLDE
+716 RVEEALANLDQYLSE

-737 EQVRV
+737 SQVRV

-747 TGALRQAVREYLRT
+747 TGTLRKAVREYLST
-761 HPLVASYRNAEPAEG
+761 HPLVASYRGAEATEG
-776 GDGVTVVVFR
+776 GDGVTIVTLK

>member
-1 MKLGYNSVGM
+1 MN
-11 SAHTL
+11 AHTL
-16 KVLEYEAIRQKLAA
+16 RVLEYDAIRQKVVA
-30 HCTTPMG
+30 HCATPMG
-37 AERAHRMSPLTDE
+37 AERARQMTPRTDE
-50 DVIRLRLQQTS
+50 EAIRVALQQTS
-61 EARRLIDLAEEMS
+61 EARRLIDLAEEMP
-74 LRGAQDVR
+74 LRGVQDVR
-82 STVSLARAGGVLTPE
+82 SAASLARAGGILPPE
-97 ALLSIADTL
+97 SLLSIADTV
-106 ETARRLRTFLLAREE
+106 ESARRLRSFLLTREE
-121 KCPSLCILARQ
+121 KCPALCVLARQ

-137 GVVDEIRRCLREDAT
+137 EVVNEVRRCLREDAT

-165 QRLRQLHSRITER
+165 QRLRRLHSRITER

-250 EQNEVERILAELSA
+250 EQNEVVRILAQLSA
-264 LVGKHSDT
+264 LVGKYSDPI
-272 LLLTCDALGEL
+272 LLTCDALGEL
-283 DFIDARARLSAEWD
+283 DFINARARLSVEWD
-297 AVEPALNMQG
+297 AIEPALNTQG
-307 RIRLRK
+307 KIRLRK

-376 VFEKVF
+376 IFQNIF

-394 LSTFSGHITNIAGM
+394 LSTFSGHMTNIAAT
-408 LPQCDER
+408 LPQCDEH

-439 LDYLLARG
+439 LDYLLARHA
-447 SRVMATT
+447 RVMATT

-461 YAYARQG
+461 YAYARQC
-468 VQNASVEFDIQT
+468 VQNASVEFDLQT

-505 LPQSVIETAQARLA
+505 LPSSVIETAQARLA
-519 GRETEAASIMRR
+519 GRETEATSIMRR
-531 LEEEQRAVEQERT
+531 LEEEQRHVEEARQAAEQER
-544 AAEKEHREAES
+544 REAAA
-555 LRKQLQQQIEKLE
+555 LRQQLQQRLE
-568 EERQRLREQVAQEV
+568 QVESERQRLREEVTQEV
-582 QERLQEILQQAEEA
+582 QHRLHQILQQAEEA

-620 AERMKQL
+620 AEQMKQL
-627 LHPPVAAPS
+627 LAPPAAAPT
-636 PAEIREGD
+636 EIREGD
-644 TVRVTTLNVTGT
+644 TVKVTTLNVTGT
-656 VLQLTEKEVVVQAG
+656 VLQLTQDEAVVQAG

-677 REALRRVEEK
+677 REALRRIDEK
-687 PVSRT
+687 PVSKA
-692 PEVSIPVNLSRTTN
+692 PLVSVPVNLSRAAN

-716 RVEEALANLERYLDE
+716 RVDEALANLDQYLSE

-737 EQVRV
+737 QQVRV

-747 TGALRQAVREYLRT
+747 TGTLRKAVREYLNT
-761 HPLVASYRNAEPAEG
+761 HPLVASYRGADATEG
-776 GDGVTVVVFR
+776 GDGVTIVTLK

>member
-1 MKLGYNSVGM
+1 MN
-11 SAHTL
+11 AHTL
-16 KVLEYEAIRQKLAA
+16 RVLEYDAIRQKVVA
-30 HCTTPMG
+30 HCATPMG
-37 AERAHRMSPLTDE
+37 AERARQMTPRTDE
-50 DVIRLRLQQTS
+50 EAIRVALQQTS
-61 EARRLIDLAEEMS
+61 EARRLIDLAEEMP
-74 LRGAQDVR
+74 LRGVQDVR
-82 STVSLARAGGVLTPE
+82 SAASLARAGGILPPE
-97 ALLSIADTL
+97 SLLSIADTV
-106 ETARRLRTFLLAREE
+106 ESARRLRSFLLTREE
-121 KCPSLCILARQ
+121 KCPALCVLARQ

-137 GVVDEIRRCLREDAT
+137 EVVNEVRRCLREDAT

-165 QRLRQLHSRITER
+165 QRLRRLHSRITER

-250 EQNEVERILAELSA
+250 EQNEVVRILAQLSA
-264 LVGKHSDT
+264 LVGKYSDPI
-272 LLLTCDALGEL
+272 LLTCDALGEL
-283 DFIDARARLSAEWD
+283 DFINARARLSVEWD
-297 AVEPALNMQG
+297 AIEPALNTQG
-307 RIRLRK
+307 KIRLRK

-376 VFEKVF
+376 IFQNIF

-394 LSTFSGHITNIAGM
+394 LSTFSGHMTNIAAM
-408 LPQCDER
+408 LPHCDEH

-439 LDYLLARG
+439 LDYLLARHA
-447 SRVMATT
+447 RVMATT

-468 VQNASVEFDIQT
+468 VQNASVEFDLQT

-505 LPQSVIETAQARLA
+505 LPSSVIETAQARLA
-519 GRETEAASIMRR
+519 GRETEATSIMRR
-531 LEEEQRAVEQERT
+531 LEEEQRHVEEARQAAEQER
-544 AAEKEHREAES
+544 REAAA
-555 LRKQLQQQIEKLE
+555 LRHQLQQRLE
-568 EERQRLREQVAQEV
+568 QVESERQRLREEVTQEV
-582 QERLQEILQQAEEA
+582 QHRLYQILQQAEEA

-605 ENRAAQEA
+605 ENRVAQEA

-620 AERMKQL
+620 AEQVKRL
-627 LHPPVAAPS
+627 LTPPPAAS
-636 PAEIREGD
+636 SEIREGD

-656 VLQLTEKEVVVQAG
+656 VLQLTPKEAVVQAG

-677 REALRRVEEK
+677 REALRRIDEK
-687 PVSRT
+687 PVSKA
-692 PEVSIPVNLSRTTN
+692 PLVSVPVNLSRAAN

-716 RVEEALANLERYLDE
+716 RVDEALANLDQYLSE

-737 EQVRV
+737 QQVRV

-747 TGALRQAVREYLRT
+747 TGTLRKAVREYLNT
-761 HPLVASYRNAEPAEG
+761 HPLVASYRGADATEG
-776 GDGVTVVVFR
+776 ADGVTIVTLK

>member
-1 MKLGYNSVGM
+1 MN
-11 SAHTL
+11 AHTL
-16 KVLEYEAIRQKLAA
+16 WVLEYDAIRRKVMAY
-30 HCTTPMG
+30 CTTPMG
-37 AERAHRMSPLTDE
+37 VERARQMTPRTDE
-50 DVIRLRLQQTS
+50 EAIRLGLQQTS
-61 EARRLIDLAEEMS
+61 EARKLIDLAEELP
-74 LRGAQDVR
+74 LRGVQDVR
-82 STVSLARAGGVLTPE
+82 SAASLAQAGGLLPPE
-97 ALLSIADTL
+97 SLLSIADTI
-106 ETARRLRTFLLAREE
+106 ETARRLRSFLLAREE
-121 KCPSLCILARQ
+121 KCPALCVLARQ

-137 GVVDEIRRCLREDAT
+137 EVVNEVRRCLREDAT
-152 VADSASPELARIR
+152 VADNASAELARIR
-165 QRLRQLHSRITER
+165 QRLRHLHSRITER
-178 LQATLNSSRI
+178 LQMTINSPRI

-250 EQNEVERILAELSA
+250 EQHEVERILAQLSA
-264 LVGKHSDT
+264 LVGKHSDAI
-272 LLLTCDALGEL
+272 LRTCDALGEL
-283 DFIDARARLSAEWD
+283 DFIHARARLSAEWD
-297 AVEPALNMQG
+297 AVEPALNTQSK
-307 RIRLRK
+307 IHLRK

-376 VFEKVF
+376 IFQKVF

-394 LSTFSGHITNIAGM
+394 LSTFSGHMTNIAAM
-408 LPQCDER
+408 LPHCDEQA
-415 TLVLLDELGAG
+415 LVLLDELGAG

-439 LDYLLARG
+439 LDYLLARHA
-447 SRVMATT
+447 RVMATT

-468 VQNASVEFDIQT
+468 VQNASVEFDLQT
-480 LRPTYHLRIGTP
+480 LRPTYRLRIGTP

-505 LPQSVIETAQARLA
+505 LPSSVIEAAQARLA

-531 LEEEQRAVEQERT
+531 LEEEQRLVEEARQ
-544 AAEKEHREAES
+544 AAEQEHREATA
-555 LRKQLQQQIEKLE
+555 LRQQLQQQLE
-568 EERQRLREQVAQEV
+568 QLEAERQRLREQVAKEMR
-582 QERLQEILQQAEEA
+582 ERLDHLVQQAEEA

-613 RQQVRQA
+613 REQVRQA
-620 AERMKQL
+620 AEQMKQL
-627 LHPPVAAPS
+627 LTPPATPTTD
-636 PAEIREGD
+636 IREGD
-644 TVRVTTLNVTGT
+644 TVKVTTLNITAT
-656 VLQLTEKEVVVQAG
+656 VLQLTREEAVVQAG
-670 AIRVTVP
+670 AMRITVP
-677 REALRRVEEK
+677 RRVLRRMDEK
-687 PVSRT
+687 PTSKTPLVS
-692 PEVSIPVNLSRTTN
+692 VSVNLARAAN

-716 RVEEALANLERYLDE
+716 RVEEALANLDQYLSE

-737 EQVRV
+737 SQVRV

-747 TGALRQAVREYLRT
+747 TGTLRKAVREYLST
-761 HPLVASYRNAEPAEG
+761 HPLVASYRGAEATEG
-776 GDGVTVVVFR
+776 GDGVTIVTLK

>member
-1 MKLGYNSVGM
+1 MN
-11 SAHTL
+11 AHTL
-16 KVLEYEAIRQKLAA
+16 RVLEYDAIRQKVVA
-30 HCTTPMG
+30 HCATPMG
-37 AERAHRMSPLTDE
+37 AERARQMTPRTDE
-50 DVIRLRLQQTS
+50 EAIRVALQQTS
-61 EARRLIDLAEEMS
+61 EARRLIDLAEEMP
-74 LRGAQDVR
+74 LRGVQDVR
-82 STVSLARAGGVLTPE
+82 SAASLARAGGILPPE
-97 ALLSIADTL
+97 SLLSIADTV
-106 ETARRLRTFLLAREE
+106 ESARRLRSFLLTREE
-121 KCPSLCILARQ
+121 KCPALCVLARQ

-137 GVVDEIRRCLREDAT
+137 EVVNEVRRCLREDAT

-165 QRLRQLHSRITER
+165 QRLRHLHSRITER

-250 EQNEVERILAELSA
+250 EQNEVVRILAQLSA
-264 LVGKHSDT
+264 LVGKYSDPI
-272 LLLTCDALGEL
+272 LLTCDALGEL
-283 DFIDARARLSAEWD
+283 DFINARARLSVEWD
-297 AVEPALNMQG
+297 AIEPALNTQG
-307 RIRLRK
+307 KIRLRK

-376 VFEKVF
+376 IFQNIF

-394 LSTFSGHITNIAGM
+394 LSTFSGHMTNIAAT
-408 LPQCDER
+408 LPQCDEH

-439 LDYLLARG
+439 LDYLLARQA
-447 SRVMATT
+447 RVMATT

-468 VQNASVEFDIQT
+468 VQNASVEFDLQT

-505 LPQSVIETAQARLA
+505 LPSSVIETAQARLA
-519 GRETEAASIMRR
+519 GRETEATSIMRR
-531 LEEEQRAVEQERT
+531 LEEEQRHVEEARQAAEQER
-544 AAEKEHREAES
+544 REAAA
-555 LRKQLQQQIEKLE
+555 LRQQLQQRLE
-568 EERQRLREQVAQEV
+568 QVESERQRLREEVTQEV
-582 QERLQEILQQAEEA
+582 QHRLHQILQQAEEA

-620 AERMKQL
+620 AEQMKQL
-627 LHPPVAAPS
+627 LALPAAAPT
-636 PAEIREGD
+636 EIREGD
-644 TVRVTTLNVTGT
+644 TVKVTTLNVTGT
-656 VLQLTEKEVVVQAG
+656 VLQLTQDEAVVQAG

-677 REALRRVEEK
+677 REALRRIDEK
-687 PVSRT
+687 PVSKA
-692 PEVSIPVNLSRTTN
+692 PLVSVPVNLSRAAN

-716 RVEEALANLERYLDE
+716 RVDEALANLDQYLSE

-737 EQVRV
+737 QQVRV

-747 TGALRQAVREYLRT
+747 TGTLRKAVREYLNT
-761 HPLVASYRNAEPAEG
+761 HPLVASYRGADATEG
-776 GDGVTVVVFR
+776 GDGVTIVTLK

>member
-1 MKLGYNSVGM
+1 MN
-11 SAHTL
+11 AHTL
-16 KVLEYEAIRQKLAA
+16 KVLEYDAIRQKLAA
-30 HCTTPMG
+30 HCTTPLG
-37 AERAHRMSPLTDE
+37 AERARQMTPLTDAE
-50 DVIRLRLQQTS
+50 TVRLRLQQTS
-61 EARRLIDLAEEMS
+61 EARRLIDLAEPMS

-82 STVSLARAGGVLTPE
+82 SAVSLARAGGVLTPE
-97 ALLSIADTL
+97 NLLSVADTL
-106 ETARRLRTFLLAREE
+106 ETARRLRQFFLAREE
-121 KCPSLCILARQ
+121 RCPALCMLARQ

-137 GVVDEIRRCLREDAT
+137 DLVGEIRRCLREDAT

-165 QRLRQLHSRITER
+165 QRLRQLHARITER
-178 LQATLNSSRI
+178 LQATLNSSRV

-193 EPVITMR
+193 EPVITLR

-250 EQNEVERILAELSA
+250 EQNEIERILTELSA
-264 LVGKHSDT
+264 QVGKHADAI
-272 LLLTCDALGEL
+272 LLTCDALGEL
-283 DFIDARARLSAEWD
+283 DFIDARARLSVEWD
-297 AVEPALNMQG
+297 AIEPGLNTQG
-307 RIRLRK
+307 KIRLRK

-320 PPVVPIDVELGNRFR
+320 PPVVPIDVELGDRFR

-363 GLHVPADTGTEMA
+363 GLHVPADSGTEMA
-376 VFEKVF
+376 VFQKVF

-408 LPQCDER
+408 LPQCDEQ

-439 LDYLLARG
+439 LDYLLARR

-468 VQNASVEFDIQT
+468 VQNASVEFDVQT

-505 LPQSVIETAQARLA
+505 LPQTVIETAQARLA
-519 GRETEAASIMRR
+519 GRQTESASIMRR
-531 LEEEQRAVEQERT
+531 LEEEQRAVEEARAAVEQER
-544 AAEKEHREAES
+544 REAQE
-555 LRKQLQQQIEKLE
+555 LRKRLNLQMAKLE
-568 EERQRLREQVAQEV
+568 EERQRVREEVAQEV
-582 QERLQEILQQAEEA
+582 QARLQELVQQAEEA

-613 RQQVRQA
+613 RQQIRQT
-620 AERMKQL
+620 AEEMKKL
-627 LHPPVAAPS
+627 LAPS
-636 PAEIREGD
+636 APASAPEEIREGD
-644 TVRVTTLNVTGT
+644 TVKVTTLNVTGT
-656 VLQLTEKEVVVQAG
+656 VLQLTEKEAVVQAG

-677 REALRRVEEK
+677 REALRRVETTR
-687 PVSRT
+687 PAAAPAVS
-692 PEVSIPVNLSRTTN
+692 VPVNLRGAMQVS
-706 ISPEIMLRMQ
+706 SEIMLRMQ
-716 RVEEALANLERYLDE
+716 RVDEALANLDQYLHD
-731 AYAAGL
+731 AYTAGL

-747 TGALRQAVREYLRT
+747 TGVLRQAVRDYLKT
-761 HPLVASYRNAEPAEG
+761 HPLVHSYRRASPAEG
-776 GDGVTVVVFR
+776 GDGVTIVTLK

>member
-1 MKLGYNSVGM
+1 MN
-11 SAHTL
+11 AHTL
-16 KVLEYEAIRQKLAA
+16 RVLEYDAIRQKVVA
-30 HCTTPMG
+30 HCATPMG
-37 AERAHRMSPLTDE
+37 AERARQMTPRTDE
-50 DVIRLRLQQTS
+50 EAIRVALQQTS
-61 EARRLIDLAEEMS
+61 EARRLIDLAEEMP
-74 LRGAQDVR
+74 LRGVQDVR
-82 STVSLARAGGVLTPE
+82 SAASLARAGGILPPE
-97 ALLSIADTL
+97 SLLSIADTV
-106 ETARRLRTFLLAREE
+106 ESARRLRSFLLTREE
-121 KCPSLCILARQ
+121 KCPALCVLARQ

-137 GVVDEIRRCLREDAT
+137 EVVNEVRRCLREDAT

-165 QRLRQLHSRITER
+165 QRLRHLHSRITER

-250 EQNEVERILAELSA
+250 EQNEVVRILAQLSA
-264 LVGKHSDT
+264 LVGKYSDPI
-272 LLLTCDALGEL
+272 LLTCDALGEL
-283 DFIDARARLSAEWD
+283 DFINARARLSVEWD
-297 AVEPALNMQG
+297 AIEPALNTQG
-307 RIRLRK
+307 KIRLRK

-376 VFEKVF
+376 IFQNIF

-394 LSTFSGHITNIAGM
+394 LSTFSGHMTNIAAM
-408 LPQCDER
+408 LPHCDEH

-439 LDYLLARG
+439 LDYLLARQA
-447 SRVMATT
+447 RVMATT

-468 VQNASVEFDIQT
+468 VQNASVEFDLQT

-505 LPQSVIETAQARLA
+505 LPSSVIETAQARLA
-519 GRETEAASIMRR
+519 GRETEATSIMRR
-531 LEEEQRAVEQERT
+531 LEEEQRHVEEARQAAEQER
-544 AAEKEHREAES
+544 REAAA
-555 LRKQLQQQIEKLE
+555 LRQQLQQRLE
-568 EERQRLREQVAQEV
+568 QVESERQRLREEVTQEV
-582 QERLQEILQQAEEA
+582 QHRLHQILQQAEEA

-620 AERMKQL
+620 AEQMKQL
-627 LHPPVAAPS
+627 LAPPAAAPT
-636 PAEIREGD
+636 EIREGD
-644 TVRVTTLNVTGT
+644 TVKVTTLNVTGT
-656 VLQLTEKEVVVQAG
+656 VLQLTQDEAVVQAG

-677 REALRRVEEK
+677 REALRRIDEK
-687 PVSRT
+687 PVSKA
-692 PEVSIPVNLSRTTN
+692 PLVSVPVNLSRAAN

-716 RVEEALANLERYLDE
+716 RVDEALANLDQYLSE

-737 EQVRV
+737 QQVRV

-747 TGALRQAVREYLRT
+747 TGTLRKAVREYLNT
-761 HPLVASYRNAEPAEG
+761 HPLVASYRGADATEG
-776 GDGVTVVVFR
+776 GDGVTIVTLK

>member
-1 MKLGYNSVGM
+1 MN
-11 SAHTL
+11 AHTL
-16 KVLEYEAIRQKLAA
+16 RVLEYDAIRQKVVA
-30 HCTTPMG
+30 HCATPMG
-37 AERAHRMSPLTDE
+37 AERARQMTPRTDE
-50 DVIRLRLQQTS
+50 EAIRVALQQTS
-61 EARRLIDLAEEMS
+61 EARRLIDLAEEMP
-74 LRGAQDVR
+74 LRGVQDVR
-82 STVSLARAGGVLTPE
+82 SAASLARAGGILPPE
-97 ALLSIADTL
+97 SLLSIADTV
-106 ETARRLRTFLLAREE
+106 ESARRLRSFLLTREE
-121 KCPSLCILARQ
+121 KCPALCVLARQ

-137 GVVDEIRRCLREDAT
+137 EVVNEVRRCLREDAT

-165 QRLRQLHSRITER
+165 QRLRRLHSRITER

-250 EQNEVERILAELSA
+250 EQNEVVRILAQLSA
-264 LVGKHSDT
+264 LVGKYSDPI
-272 LLLTCDALGEL
+272 LLTCDALGEL
-283 DFIDARARLSAEWD
+283 DFINARARLSVEWD
-297 AVEPALNMQG
+297 AIEPALNTQG
-307 RIRLRK
+307 KIRLRK

-376 VFEKVF
+376 IFQNIF

-394 LSTFSGHITNIAGM
+394 LSTFSGHMTNIAAM
-408 LPQCDER
+408 LPHCDEH

-439 LDYLLARG
+439 LDYLLARHA
-447 SRVMATT
+447 RVMATT

-468 VQNASVEFDIQT
+468 VQNASVEFDLQT

-505 LPQSVIETAQARLA
+505 LPSSVIETAQARLA
-519 GRETEAASIMRR
+519 GRETEATSIMRR
-531 LEEEQRAVEQERT
+531 LEEEQRHVEEARQAAEQER
-544 AAEKEHREAES
+544 REAAA
-555 LRKQLQQQIEKLE
+555 LRQQLQQRLE
-568 EERQRLREQVAQEV
+568 QVESERQRLREEVTQEV
-582 QERLQEILQQAEEA
+582 QHRLHQILQQAEEA

-620 AERMKQL
+620 AEQMKQL
-627 LHPPVAAPS
+627 LAPPAAAPT
-636 PAEIREGD
+636 EIREGD
-644 TVRVTTLNVTGT
+644 TVKVTTLNVTGT
-656 VLQLTEKEVVVQAG
+656 VLQLTQDEAVVQAG

-677 REALRRVEEK
+677 REALRRIDEK
-687 PVSRT
+687 PVSKA
-692 PEVSIPVNLSRTTN
+692 PLVSVPVNLSRAAN

-716 RVEEALANLERYLDE
+716 RVDEALANLDQYLSE

-737 EQVRV
+737 QQVRV

-747 TGALRQAVREYLRT
+747 TGTLRKAVREYLNT
-761 HPLVASYRNAEPAEG
+761 HPLVASYRGADATEG
-776 GDGVTVVVFR
+776 GDGVTIVTLK

>member
-1 MKLGYNSVGM
+1 MN
-11 SAHTL
+11 AHTL
-16 KVLEYEAIRQKLAA
+16 RVLEYDAIRRKVMAY
-30 HCTTPMG
+30 CTTPMG
-37 AERAHRMSPLTDE
+37 VERARQMTPRTDE
-50 DVIRLRLQQTS
+50 EAIRLGLQQTS
-61 EARRLIDLAEEMS
+61 EARKLIDLAEELP
-74 LRGAQDVR
+74 LRGVQDVR
-82 STVSLARAGGVLTPE
+82 SAASLAQAGGLLPPE
-97 ALLSIADTL
+97 SLLSIADTI
-106 ETARRLRTFLLAREE
+106 ETARRLRSFLLAREE
-121 KCPSLCILARQ
+121 KCPALCVLARQ

-137 GVVDEIRRCLREDAT
+137 EVVNEVRRCLREDAT
-152 VADSASPELARIR
+152 VADNASAELARIR
-165 QRLRQLHSRITER
+165 QRLRHLHSRITER
-178 LQATLNSSRI
+178 LQMTINSPRI

-250 EQNEVERILAELSA
+250 EQHEVERILAQLSA
-264 LVGKHSDT
+264 LVGKHSDAI
-272 LLLTCDALGEL
+272 LRTCDALGEL
-283 DFIDARARLSAEWD
+283 DFIHARARLSAEWD
-297 AVEPALNMQG
+297 AVEPALNTQSK
-307 RIRLRK
+307 IHLRK

-376 VFEKVF
+376 IFQKVF

-394 LSTFSGHITNIAGM
+394 LSTFSGHMTNIAAM
-408 LPQCDER
+408 LPHCDEQA
-415 TLVLLDELGAG
+415 LVLLDELGAG

-439 LDYLLARG
+439 LDYLLARHA
-447 SRVMATT
+447 RVMATT

-468 VQNASVEFDIQT
+468 VQNASVEFDLQT
-480 LRPTYHLRIGTP
+480 LRPTYRLRIGTP

-505 LPQSVIETAQARLA
+505 LPSSVIEAAQARLA

-531 LEEEQRAVEQERT
+531 LEEEQRLVEEARQ
-544 AAEKEHREAES
+544 AAEQEHREATA
-555 LRKQLQQQIEKLE
+555 LRQQLQRQLE
-568 EERQRLREQVAQEV
+568 QLEAERQRLREQVAKEMR
-582 QERLQEILQQAEEA
+582 ERLDHLVQQAEEA

-613 RQQVRQA
+613 REQVRQA
-620 AERMKQL
+620 AEQMKQL
-627 LHPPVAAPS
+627 LTPPATPTTD
-636 PAEIREGD
+636 IREGD
-644 TVRVTTLNVTGT
+644 TVKVTTLNITAT
-656 VLQLTEKEVVVQAG
+656 VLQLTREEAVVQAG
-670 AIRVTVP
+670 AMRITVP
-677 REALRRVEEK
+677 RRVLRRMDEK
-687 PVSRT
+687 PTSKTPLVS
-692 PEVSIPVNLSRTTN
+692 VSVNLARAAN

-716 RVEEALANLERYLDE
+716 RVEEALANLDQYLSE

-737 EQVRV
+737 SQVRV

-747 TGALRQAVREYLRT
+747 TGTLRKAVREYLST
-761 HPLVASYRNAEPAEG
+761 HPLVASYRGAEATEG
-776 GDGVTVVVFR
+776 GDGVTIVTLK

>member
-1 MKLGYNSVGM
+1 MNT
-11 SAHTL
+11 HTL
-16 KVLEYEAIRQKLAA
+16 KVLEYDAIRQKLAA
-30 HCTTPMG
+30 HCATPMG
-37 AERAHRMSPLTDE
+37 AERARQVSPSTDI
-50 DVIRLRLQQTS
+50 DLIRLRLQQTS

-82 STVSLARAGGVLTPE
+82 SAVSLARAGGVLTPE
-97 ALLSIADTL
+97 VLLSIADTL
-106 ETARRLRTFLLAREE
+106 ETARRLRVFLLAREE
-121 KCPSLCILARQ
+121 QCPALCVLARQ

-137 GVVDEIRRCLREDAT
+137 DVVSEIRRCLREDAT
-152 VADSASPELARIR
+152 VDDSASAELTRIR
-165 QRLRQLHSRITER
+165 QRLRHLHSRITER
-178 LQATLNSSRI
+178 LQATLNSARI

-200 GDRYCLPVKAEYRAQ
+200 GDRYCLPVKAEYRVQ

-264 LVGKHSDT
+264 LVGKQCDA

-283 DFIDARARLSAEWD
+283 DFINARALLSAEWD
-297 AVEPALNMQG
+297 AVEPALNTQG
-307 RIRLRK
+307 KIRLRK

-320 PPVVPIDVELGNRFR
+320 PPVVPIDVELGERFR

-363 GLHVPADTGTEMA
+363 GLHVPADSGTETA

-394 LSTFSGHITNIAGM
+394 LSTFSGHITNIAGT
-408 LPQCDER
+408 LPHCDER

-439 LDYLLARG
+439 LDYLLARR

-505 LPQSVIETAQARLA
+505 LPQSVIETARARLA

-531 LEEEQRAVEQERT
+531 LEEEQRALEQDRFTVDRERQEVENLRT
-544 AAEKEHREAES
+544 
-555 LRKQLQQQIEKLE
+555 QLQQRLEKLE

-582 QERLQEILQQAEEA
+582 QERLQQILQQAEEA

-605 ENRAAQEA
+605 ENRQAQEA

-620 AERMKQL
+620 AEQMKRL
-627 LHPPVAAPS
+627 LTSPAPAPVR
-636 PAEIREGD
+636 AEIREGD
-644 TVRVTTLNVTGT
+644 IVRVTTLNVTGT
-656 VLQLTEKEVVVQAG
+656 VLQMTEKEAVVQAG

-687 PVSRT
+687 PTARPVVS
-692 PEVSIPVNLSRTTN
+692 VPVNLARTAS

-747 TGALRQAVREYLRT
+747 TGTLRQAVREYLRT
-761 HPLVASYRNAEPAEG
+761 HPLVASYRSAEPAEG
-776 GDGVTVVVFR
+776 GDGVTVVTFR

>member
-1 MKLGYNSVGM
+1 MN
-11 SAHTL
+11 AHTL
-16 KVLEYEAIRQKLAA
+16 RVLEYDAIRQKVVA
-30 HCTTPMG
+30 HCATPMG
-37 AERAHRMSPLTDE
+37 AERARQMTPRTDE
-50 DVIRLRLQQTS
+50 EAIRVALQQTS
-61 EARRLIDLAEEMS
+61 EARRLIDLAEEMP
-74 LRGAQDVR
+74 LRGVQDVR
-82 STVSLARAGGVLTPE
+82 SAASLARAGGILPPE
-97 ALLSIADTL
+97 SLLSIADTV
-106 ETARRLRTFLLAREE
+106 ESARRLRSFLLTREE
-121 KCPSLCILARQ
+121 KCPALCVLARQ

-137 GVVDEIRRCLREDAT
+137 EVVNEVRRCLREDAT

-165 QRLRQLHSRITER
+165 QRLRHLHSRITER

-250 EQNEVERILAELSA
+250 EQNEVVRILAQLSA
-264 LVGKHSDT
+264 LVGKYSDPI
-272 LLLTCDALGEL
+272 LLTCDALGEL
-283 DFIDARARLSAEWD
+283 DFINARARLSVEWD
-297 AVEPALNMQG
+297 AIEPALNTQG
-307 RIRLRK
+307 KIRLRK

-376 VFEKVF
+376 IFQNIF

-394 LSTFSGHITNIAGM
+394 LSTFSGHMTNIAAM
-408 LPQCDER
+408 LPHCDEH

-439 LDYLLARG
+439 LDYLLARHA
-447 SRVMATT
+447 RVMATT

-468 VQNASVEFDIQT
+468 VQNASVEFDLQT

-505 LPQSVIETAQARLA
+505 LPSSVIETAQARLA
-519 GRETEAASIMRR
+519 GRETEATSIMRR
-531 LEEEQRAVEQERT
+531 LEEEQRHVEEARQAAEQER
-544 AAEKEHREAES
+544 REAAA
-555 LRKQLQQQIEKLE
+555 LRHQLQQRLE
-568 EERQRLREQVAQEV
+568 QLETERQRLREEVTQEV
-582 QERLQEILQQAEEA
+582 QHRLYQILQQAEEA

-620 AERMKQL
+620 AEQMKQL
-627 LHPPVAAPS
+627 LAPPAAAPT
-636 PAEIREGD
+636 EIREGD
-644 TVRVTTLNVTGT
+644 TVKVTTLNVTGT
-656 VLQLTEKEVVVQAG
+656 VLQLTQDEAVVQAG

-677 REALRRVEEK
+677 REALRRIDEK
-687 PVSRT
+687 PVSKA
-692 PEVSIPVNLSRTTN
+692 PLVSVPVNLSRAAN

-716 RVEEALANLERYLDE
+716 RVDEALANLDQYLSE

-737 EQVRV
+737 QQVRV

-747 TGALRQAVREYLRT
+747 TGTLRKAVREYLNT
-761 HPLVASYRNAEPAEG
+761 HPLVASYRGADATEG
-776 GDGVTVVVFR
+776 GDGVTIVTLK

>member
-1 MKLGYNSVGM
+1 MN
-11 SAHTL
+11 AHTL
-16 KVLEYEAIRQKLAA
+16 RVLEYDAIRQKVVA
-30 HCTTPMG
+30 HCATPMG
-37 AERAHRMSPLTDE
+37 AERARQMTPRTDE
-50 DVIRLRLQQTS
+50 EAIRVALQQTS
-61 EARRLIDLAEEMS
+61 EARRLIDLAEEMP
-74 LRGAQDVR
+74 LRGVQDVR
-82 STVSLARAGGVLTPE
+82 SAASLARAGGILPPE
-97 ALLSIADTL
+97 SLLSIADTV
-106 ETARRLRTFLLAREE
+106 ESARRLRSFLLTREE
-121 KCPSLCILARQ
+121 KCPALCVLARQ

-137 GVVDEIRRCLREDAT
+137 EVVNEVRRCLREDAT

-165 QRLRQLHSRITER
+165 QRLRHLHSRITER

-250 EQNEVERILAELSA
+250 EQNEVVRILAQLSA
-264 LVGKHSDT
+264 LVGKYSDPI
-272 LLLTCDALGEL
+272 LLTCDALGEL
-283 DFIDARARLSAEWD
+283 DFINARARLSVEWD
-297 AVEPALNMQG
+297 AIEPALNTQG
-307 RIRLRK
+307 KIRLRK

-376 VFEKVF
+376 IFQNIF

-394 LSTFSGHITNIAGM
+394 LSTFSGHMTNIAAM
-408 LPQCDER
+408 LPHCDEH

-439 LDYLLARG
+439 LDYLLARHA
-447 SRVMATT
+447 RVMATT

-468 VQNASVEFDIQT
+468 VQNASVEFDLQT

-505 LPQSVIETAQARLA
+505 LPSSVIETAQARLA
-519 GRETEAASIMRR
+519 GRETEATSIMRR
-531 LEEEQRAVEQERT
+531 LEEEQRHVEEARQAAEQER
-544 AAEKEHREAES
+544 REAAA
-555 LRKQLQQQIEKLE
+555 LRQQLQQRLE
-568 EERQRLREQVAQEV
+568 QVESERQRLREEVTQEV
-582 QERLQEILQQAEEA
+582 QHRLHQILQQAEEA
-596 YRRLREQPR
+596 YCRLREQPR

-620 AERMKQL
+620 AEQMKQL
-627 LHPPVAAPS
+627 LAPPAAAPT
-636 PAEIREGD
+636 EIREGD
-644 TVRVTTLNVTGT
+644 TVKVTTLNVTGT
-656 VLQLTEKEVVVQAG
+656 VLQLTPKEAVVQAG

-677 REALRRVEEK
+677 REALRRIDEK
-687 PVSRT
+687 PVSKT
-692 PEVSIPVNLSRTTN
+692 PLVSVAVNVSREAN

-716 RVEEALANLERYLDE
+716 RVDEALANLDQYLSE

-737 EQVRV
+737 QQVRV

-747 TGALRQAVREYLRT
+747 TGTLRKAVREYLNT
-761 HPLVASYRNAEPAEG
+761 HPLVASYRGADATEG
-776 GDGVTVVVFR
+776 GDGVTIVTLK

>member
-1 MKLGYNSVGM
+1 MN
-11 SAHTL
+11 AHTL
-16 KVLEYEAIRQKLAA
+16 RVLEYDAIRQKVVA
-30 HCTTPMG
+30 HCATPMG
-37 AERAHRMSPLTDE
+37 AERARQMTPRTDE
-50 DVIRLRLQQTS
+50 EAIRVALQQTS
-61 EARRLIDLAEEMS
+61 EARRLIDLAEEMP
-74 LRGAQDVR
+74 LRGVQDVR
-82 STVSLARAGGVLTPE
+82 SAASLARAGGILPPE
-97 ALLSIADTL
+97 SLLSIADTV
-106 ETARRLRTFLLAREE
+106 ESARRLRSFLLTREE
-121 KCPSLCILARQ
+121 KCPALCVLARQ

-137 GVVDEIRRCLREDAT
+137 EVVNEVRRCLREDAT

-165 QRLRQLHSRITER
+165 QRLRRLHSRITER

-250 EQNEVERILAELSA
+250 EQNEVVRILAQLSA
-264 LVGKHSDT
+264 LVGKYSDPI
-272 LLLTCDALGEL
+272 LLTCDALGEL
-283 DFIDARARLSAEWD
+283 DFINARARLSVEWD
-297 AVEPALNMQG
+297 AIEPALNTQG
-307 RIRLRK
+307 KIRLRK

-376 VFEKVF
+376 IFQNIF

-394 LSTFSGHITNIAGM
+394 LSTFSGHMTNIAAT
-408 LPQCDER
+408 LPQCDEH

-439 LDYLLARG
+439 LDYLLARHA
-447 SRVMATT
+447 RVMATT

-468 VQNASVEFDIQT
+468 VQNASVEFDLQT

-505 LPQSVIETAQARLA
+505 LPSSVIETAQARLA
-519 GRETEAASIMRR
+519 GRETEATSIMRR
-531 LEEEQRAVEQERT
+531 LEEEQRHVEEARQAAEQER
-544 AAEKEHREAES
+544 REAAA
-555 LRKQLQQQIEKLE
+555 LRQQLQQRLE
-568 EERQRLREQVAQEV
+568 QVESERQRLREEVTQEV
-582 QERLQEILQQAEEA
+582 QHRLHQILQQAEEA

-620 AERMKQL
+620 AEQVKRL
-627 LHPPVAAPS
+627 LTPPPAAS
-636 PAEIREGD
+636 SEIREGD

-656 VLQLTEKEVVVQAG
+656 VLQLTPKEAVVQAG

-677 REALRRVEEK
+677 REALRRIDEK
-687 PVSRT
+687 PVSKA
-692 PEVSIPVNLSRTTN
+692 PLVSVPVNLSRAAN

-716 RVEEALANLERYLDE
+716 RVDEALANLDQYLSE

-737 EQVRV
+737 QQVRV

-747 TGALRQAVREYLRT
+747 TGTLRKAVREYLNT
-761 HPLVASYRNAEPAEG
+761 HPLVASYRGADATEG
-776 GDGVTVVVFR
+776 GDGVTIVTLK

>member
-1 MKLGYNSVGM
+1 MN
-11 SAHTL
+11 AHTL
-16 KVLEYEAIRQKLAA
+16 RVLEYDAIRQKVVA
-30 HCTTPMG
+30 HCATPMG
-37 AERAHRMSPLTDE
+37 AERARQMTPRTDE
-50 DVIRLRLQQTS
+50 EAIRVALQQTS
-61 EARRLIDLAEEMS
+61 EARRLIDLAEEMP
-74 LRGAQDVR
+74 LRGVQDVR
-82 STVSLARAGGVLTPE
+82 SAASLARAGGILPPE
-97 ALLSIADTL
+97 SLLSIADTV
-106 ETARRLRTFLLAREE
+106 ESARRLRSFLLTREE
-121 KCPSLCILARQ
+121 KCPALCVLARQ

-137 GVVDEIRRCLREDAT
+137 EVVNEVRRCLREDAT

-165 QRLRQLHSRITER
+165 QRLRRLHSRITER

-250 EQNEVERILAELSA
+250 EQNEVVRILAQLSA
-264 LVGKHSDT
+264 LVGKYSDPI
-272 LLLTCDALGEL
+272 LLTCDALGEL
-283 DFIDARARLSAEWD
+283 DFINARARLSVEWD
-297 AVEPALNMQG
+297 AIEPALNTQG
-307 RIRLRK
+307 KIRLRK

-376 VFEKVF
+376 IFQNIF

-394 LSTFSGHITNIAGM
+394 LSTFSGHMTNIAAM
-408 LPQCDER
+408 LPHCDEH

-439 LDYLLARG
+439 LDYLLARHA
-447 SRVMATT
+447 RVMATT

-468 VQNASVEFDIQT
+468 VQNASVEFDLQT

-505 LPQSVIETAQARLA
+505 LPSSVIETAQARLA
-519 GRETEAASIMRR
+519 GRETEATSIMRR
-531 LEEEQRAVEQERT
+531 LEEEQRHVEEARQAAEQER
-544 AAEKEHREAES
+544 REAAA
-555 LRKQLQQQIEKLE
+555 LRQQLQQRLE
-568 EERQRLREQVAQEV
+568 QVESERQRLREEVTQEV
-582 QERLQEILQQAEEA
+582 QHRLYQILQQAEEA

-620 AERMKQL
+620 AEQMKQL
-627 LHPPVAAPS
+627 LAPPAAAPT
-636 PAEIREGD
+636 EIREGD
-644 TVRVTTLNVTGT
+644 TVKVTTLNVTGT
-656 VLQLTEKEVVVQAG
+656 VLQLTQDEAVVQAG

-677 REALRRVEEK
+677 REALRRIDEK
-687 PVSRT
+687 PVSKA
-692 PEVSIPVNLSRTTN
+692 PLVSVPVNLSRAAN

-716 RVEEALANLERYLDE
+716 RVDEALANLDQYLSE

-737 EQVRV
+737 QQVRV

-747 TGALRQAVREYLRT
+747 TGTLRKAVREYLNT
-761 HPLVASYRNAEPAEG
+761 HPLVASYRGADATEG
-776 GDGVTVVVFR
+776 GDGVTIVTLK

>member
-1 MKLGYNSVGM
+1 MN
-11 SAHTL
+11 AHTL
-16 KVLEYEAIRQKLAA
+16 RVLEYDAIRQKVVA
-30 HCTTPMG
+30 HCATPMG
-37 AERAHRMSPLTDE
+37 AERARQMTPRTDE
-50 DVIRLRLQQTS
+50 EAIRVALQQTS
-61 EARRLIDLAEEMS
+61 EARRLIDLAEEMP
-74 LRGAQDVR
+74 LRGVQDVR
-82 STVSLARAGGVLTPE
+82 SAASLARAGGILPPE
-97 ALLSIADTL
+97 SLLSIADTV
-106 ETARRLRTFLLAREE
+106 ESARRLRSFLLTREE
-121 KCPSLCILARQ
+121 KCPALCVLARQ

-137 GVVDEIRRCLREDAT
+137 EVVNEVRRCLREDAT

-165 QRLRQLHSRITER
+165 QRLRRLHSRITER

-250 EQNEVERILAELSA
+250 EQNEVVRILAQLSA
-264 LVGKHSDT
+264 LVGKYSDPI
-272 LLLTCDALGEL
+272 LLTCDALGEL
-283 DFIDARARLSAEWD
+283 DFINARARLSVEWD
-297 AVEPALNMQG
+297 AIEPALNTQG
-307 RIRLRK
+307 KIRLRK

-376 VFEKVF
+376 IFQNIF

-394 LSTFSGHITNIAGM
+394 LSTFSGHMTNIAAM
-408 LPQCDER
+408 LPHCDEH

-439 LDYLLARG
+439 LDYLLARHA
-447 SRVMATT
+447 RVMATT

-468 VQNASVEFDIQT
+468 VQNASVEFDLQT

-505 LPQSVIETAQARLA
+505 LPSSVIETAQARLA
-519 GRETEAASIMRR
+519 GRETEATSIMRR
-531 LEEEQRAVEQERT
+531 LEEEQRHVEEARQAAEQER
-544 AAEKEHREAES
+544 REAAA
-555 LRKQLQQQIEKLE
+555 LRQQLQQRLE
-568 EERQRLREQVAQEV
+568 QVESERQRLREEVTQEV
-582 QERLQEILQQAEEA
+582 QHRLHQILQQAEEA

-613 RQQVRQA
+613 RQQARQA
-620 AERMKQL
+620 AEQMKQL
-627 LHPPVAAPS
+627 LAPPAAAPT
-636 PAEIREGD
+636 EIREGD
-644 TVRVTTLNVTGT
+644 TVKVTTLNVTGT
-656 VLQLTEKEVVVQAG
+656 VLQLTPKEAVVQAG

-677 REALRRVEEK
+677 REALRRIDEK
-687 PVSRT
+687 PVSKA
-692 PEVSIPVNLSRTTN
+692 PLVSVPVNLSRAAN

-716 RVEEALANLERYLDE
+716 RVDEALANLDQYLSE

-737 EQVRV
+737 QQVRV

-747 TGALRQAVREYLRT
+747 TGTLRKAVREYLNT
-761 HPLVASYRNAEPAEG
+761 HPLVASYRGADATEG
-776 GDGVTVVVFR
+776 GDGVTIVTLK

>member
-1 MKLGYNSVGM
+1 MN
-11 SAHTL
+11 AHTL
-16 KVLEYEAIRQKLAA
+16 KVLDYKAIRRKLAA

-50 DVIRLRLQQTS
+50 EVIRLRLQQTS

-82 STVSLARAGGVLTPE
+82 SAVSLARAGGVLPAE

-106 ETARRLRTFLLAREE
+106 ESARRLRTFLLAREE
-121 KCPSLCILARQ
+121 KCPSLCVLARQ

-137 GVVDEIRRCLREDAT
+137 DVVSEIRRCLREDAT

-250 EQNEVERILAELSA
+250 EQNEVERILGELSA
-264 LVGKHSDT
+264 LVGKQCDT
-272 LLLTCDALGEL
+272 LLLTSDALAEL
-283 DFIDARARLSAEWD
+283 DFINARARLSAEWD
-297 AVEPALNMQG
+297 AVEPVLHTQG

-313 ARHPLLK
+313 ARHPLLQ

-363 GLHVPADTGTEMA
+363 GLHVPADTGSEMA

-394 LSTFSGHITNIAGM
+394 LSTFSGHMTHIAQM

-439 LDYLLARG
+439 LDYLLARR

-461 YAYARQG
+461 YAYAREG
-468 VQNASVEFDIQT
+468 VQNASVEFDVQT

-531 LEEEQRAVEQERT
+531 LEEEQRALEQDRLATDRERREVEN
-544 AAEKEHREAES
+544 
-555 LRKQLQQQIEKLE
+555 LRKQLQQRLEKLE

-582 QERLQEILQQAEEA
+582 QERFQQILQQAEEA

-605 ENRAAQEA
+605 ENRQAQEA

-620 AERMKQL
+620 AEQMKRL
-627 LHPPVAAPS
+627 LAPPAPAHV

-656 VLQLTEKEVVVQAG
+656 VLQLAEKEATVQAG

-677 REALRRVEEK
+677 RETLQRVEQK
-687 PVSRT
+687 PTSDAPAVSL
-692 PEVSIPVNLSRTTN
+692 PVNLSRTTH

-716 RVEEALANLERYLDE
+716 RVEEALANLDRYLDE

-747 TGALRQAVREYLRT
+747 TGALRQAVREYLKT
-761 HPLVASYRNAEPAEG
+761 HPLVASYRSAEPAEG
-776 GDGVTVVVFR
+776 GDGVTIVTLR

>member
-1 MKLGYNSVGM
+1 MN
-11 SAHTL
+11 AHTL
-16 KVLEYEAIRQKLAA
+16 RVLEYDAIRQKVVA
-30 HCTTPMG
+30 HCATPMG
-37 AERAHRMSPLTDE
+37 AERARQMTPRTDE
-50 DVIRLRLQQTS
+50 EAIRVALQQTS
-61 EARRLIDLAEEMS
+61 EARRLIDLAEEMP
-74 LRGAQDVR
+74 LRGVQDVR
-82 STVSLARAGGVLTPE
+82 SAASLARAGGILPPE
-97 ALLSIADTL
+97 SLLSIADTV
-106 ETARRLRTFLLAREE
+106 ESARRLRSFLLTREE
-121 KCPSLCILARQ
+121 KCPALCVLARQ

-137 GVVDEIRRCLREDAT
+137 EVVNEVRRCLREDAT

-165 QRLRQLHSRITER
+165 QRLRRLHSRITER

-250 EQNEVERILAELSA
+250 EQNEVVRILAQLSA
-264 LVGKHSDT
+264 LVGKYSDPI
-272 LLLTCDALGEL
+272 LLTCDALGEL
-283 DFIDARARLSAEWD
+283 DFINARARLSVEWD
-297 AVEPALNMQG
+297 AIEPALNTQG
-307 RIRLRK
+307 KIRLRK

-376 VFEKVF
+376 IFQNIF

-394 LSTFSGHITNIAGM
+394 LSTFSGHMTNIAAT
-408 LPQCDER
+408 LPQCDEH

-439 LDYLLARG
+439 LDYLLARHA
-447 SRVMATT
+447 RVMATT

-468 VQNASVEFDIQT
+468 VQNASVEFDLQT

-505 LPQSVIETAQARLA
+505 LPSSVIETAQARLA
-519 GRETEAASIMRR
+519 GRETEATSIMRR
-531 LEEEQRAVEQERT
+531 LEEEQRHVEEARQAAEQER
-544 AAEKEHREAES
+544 REAAA
-555 LRKQLQQQIEKLE
+555 LRQQLQQRLE
-568 EERQRLREQVAQEV
+568 QVESERQRLREEVTQEV
-582 QERLQEILQQAEEA
+582 QHRLHQILQQAEEA
-596 YRRLREQPR
+596 YCRLREQPR

-620 AERMKQL
+620 AEQMKQL
-627 LHPPVAAPS
+627 LAPPAAAPT
-636 PAEIREGD
+636 EIREGD
-644 TVRVTTLNVTGT
+644 TVKVTTLNVTGT
-656 VLQLTEKEVVVQAG
+656 VLQLTQDEAVVQAG

-677 REALRRVEEK
+677 REALRRIDEK
-687 PVSRT
+687 PVSKA
-692 PEVSIPVNLSRTTN
+692 PLVSVPVNLSRAAN

-716 RVEEALANLERYLDE
+716 RVDEALANLDQYLSE

-737 EQVRV
+737 QQVRV

-747 TGALRQAVREYLRT
+747 TGTLRKAVREYLNT
-761 HPLVASYRNAEPAEG
+761 HPLVASYRGADATEG
-776 GDGVTVVVFR
+776 GDGVTIVTLK

>member
-1 MKLGYNSVGM
+1 MN
-11 SAHTL
+11 AHTL
-16 KVLEYEAIRQKLAA
+16 RVLEYDAIRQKVVA
-30 HCTTPMG
+30 HCATPMG
-37 AERAHRMSPLTDE
+37 AERARQMTPRTDE
-50 DVIRLRLQQTS
+50 EAIRVALQQTS
-61 EARRLIDLAEEMS
+61 EARRLIDLAEEMP
-74 LRGAQDVR
+74 LRGVQDVR
-82 STVSLARAGGVLTPE
+82 SAASLARAGGILPPE
-97 ALLSIADTL
+97 SLLSIADTV
-106 ETARRLRTFLLAREE
+106 ESARRLRSFLLTREE
-121 KCPSLCILARQ
+121 KCPALCVLARQ

-137 GVVDEIRRCLREDAT
+137 EVVNEVRRCLREDAT

-165 QRLRQLHSRITER
+165 QRLRRLHSRITER

-250 EQNEVERILAELSA
+250 EQNEVVRILAQLSA
-264 LVGKHSDT
+264 LVGKYSDPI
-272 LLLTCDALGEL
+272 LLTCDALGEL
-283 DFIDARARLSAEWD
+283 DFINARARLSVEWD
-297 AVEPALNMQG
+297 AIEPALNTQG
-307 RIRLRK
+307 KIRLRK

-376 VFEKVF
+376 IFQNIF

-394 LSTFSGHITNIAGM
+394 LSTFSGHMTNIAAM
-408 LPQCDER
+408 LPHCDEH

-439 LDYLLARG
+439 LDYLLARHA
-447 SRVMATT
+447 RVMATT

-468 VQNASVEFDIQT
+468 VQNASVEFDLQT

-505 LPQSVIETAQARLA
+505 LPSSVIETAQARLA
-519 GRETEAASIMRR
+519 GRETEATSIMRR
-531 LEEEQRAVEQERT
+531 LEEEQRHVEEARQAAEQER
-544 AAEKEHREAES
+544 REAAA
-555 LRKQLQQQIEKLE
+555 LRQQLQQRLE
-568 EERQRLREQVAQEV
+568 QVESERQRLREEVTQEV
-582 QERLQEILQQAEEA
+582 QHRLYQILQQAEEA

-620 AERMKQL
+620 AEQMKQL
-627 LHPPVAAPS
+627 LALPAAAPT
-636 PAEIREGD
+636 EIREGD
-644 TVRVTTLNVTGT
+644 TVKVTTLNVTGT
-656 VLQLTEKEVVVQAG
+656 VLQLTQDEAVVQAG

-677 REALRRVEEK
+677 REALRRIDEK
-687 PVSRT
+687 PVSKA
-692 PEVSIPVNLSRTTN
+692 PLVSVPVNLSRAAN

-716 RVEEALANLERYLDE
+716 RVDEALANLDQYLSE

-737 EQVRV
+737 QQVRV

-747 TGALRQAVREYLRT
+747 TGTLRKAVREYLNT
-761 HPLVASYRNAEPAEG
+761 HPLVASYRGADATEG
-776 GDGVTVVVFR
+776 GDGVTIVTLK

>member
-1 MKLGYNSVGM
+1 MN
-11 SAHTL
+11 AHTL
-16 KVLEYEAIRQKLAA
+16 RVLEYDAIRQKVVA
-30 HCTTPMG
+30 HCATPMG
-37 AERAHRMSPLTDE
+37 AERARQMTPRTDE
-50 DVIRLRLQQTS
+50 EAIRVALQQTS
-61 EARRLIDLAEEMS
+61 EARRLIDLAEEMP
-74 LRGAQDVR
+74 LRGVQDVR
-82 STVSLARAGGVLTPE
+82 SAASLARAGGILPPE
-97 ALLSIADTL
+97 SLLSIADTV
-106 ETARRLRTFLLAREE
+106 ESARRLRSFLLTREE
-121 KCPSLCILARQ
+121 KCPALCVLARQ

-137 GVVDEIRRCLREDAT
+137 EVVNEVRRCLREDAT

-165 QRLRQLHSRITER
+165 QRLRRLHSRITER

-250 EQNEVERILAELSA
+250 EQNEVVRILAQLSA
-264 LVGKHSDT
+264 LVGKYSDPI
-272 LLLTCDALGEL
+272 LLTCDALGEL
-283 DFIDARARLSAEWD
+283 DFINARARLSVEWD
-297 AVEPALNMQG
+297 AIEPALNTQG
-307 RIRLRK
+307 KIRLRK

-376 VFEKVF
+376 IFQNIF

-394 LSTFSGHITNIAGM
+394 LSTFSGHMTNIAAM
-408 LPQCDER
+408 LPHCDEH

-439 LDYLLARG
+439 LDYLLARHA
-447 SRVMATT
+447 RVMATT

-468 VQNASVEFDIQT
+468 VQNASVEFDLQT

-505 LPQSVIETAQARLA
+505 LPSSVIETAQARLA
-519 GRETEAASIMRR
+519 GRETEATSIMRR
-531 LEEEQRAVEQERT
+531 LEEEQRHVEEARQAAEQER
-544 AAEKEHREAES
+544 REAAA
-555 LRKQLQQQIEKLE
+555 LRQQLQQRLE
-568 EERQRLREQVAQEV
+568 QVESERQRLREEVTQEV
-582 QERLQEILQQAEEA
+582 QHRLHQILQQAEEA

-620 AERMKQL
+620 AEQMKQL
-627 LHPPVAAPS
+627 LALPAAAPT
-636 PAEIREGD
+636 EIREGD
-644 TVRVTTLNVTGT
+644 TVKVTTLNVTGT
-656 VLQLTEKEVVVQAG
+656 VLQLTQDEAVVQAG

-677 REALRRVEEK
+677 REALRRIDEK
-687 PVSRT
+687 PVSKA
-692 PEVSIPVNLSRTTN
+692 PLVSVPVNLSRAAN

-716 RVEEALANLERYLDE
+716 RVDEALANLDQYLSE

-737 EQVRV
+737 QQVRV

-747 TGALRQAVREYLRT
+747 TGTLRKAVREYLNT
-761 HPLVASYRNAEPAEG
+761 HPLVASYRGADATEG
-776 GDGVTVVVFR
+776 GDGVTIVTLK

>member
-1 MKLGYNSVGM
+1 MN
-11 SAHTL
+11 AHTL
-16 KVLEYEAIRQKLAA
+16 RVLEYDAIRQKVVA
-30 HCTTPMG
+30 HCATPMG
-37 AERAHRMSPLTDE
+37 AERARQMTPRTDE
-50 DVIRLRLQQTS
+50 EAIRVALQQTS
-61 EARRLIDLAEEMS
+61 EARRLIDLAEEMP
-74 LRGAQDVR
+74 LRGVQDVR
-82 STVSLARAGGVLTPE
+82 SAASLARAGGILPPE
-97 ALLSIADTL
+97 SLLSIADTV
-106 ETARRLRTFLLAREE
+106 ESARRLRSFLLTREE
-121 KCPSLCILARQ
+121 KCPALCVLARQ

-137 GVVDEIRRCLREDAT
+137 EVVNEVRRCLREDAT

-165 QRLRQLHSRITER
+165 QRLRHLHSRITER

-250 EQNEVERILAELSA
+250 EQNEVVRILAQLSA
-264 LVGKHSDT
+264 LVGKYSDPI
-272 LLLTCDALGEL
+272 LLTCDALGEL
-283 DFIDARARLSAEWD
+283 DFINARARLSVEWD
-297 AVEPALNMQG
+297 AIEPALNTQG
-307 RIRLRK
+307 KIRLRK

-376 VFEKVF
+376 IFQNIF

-394 LSTFSGHITNIAGM
+394 LSTFSGHMTNIAAT
-408 LPQCDER
+408 LPHCDEH

-439 LDYLLARG
+439 LDYLLARHA
-447 SRVMATT
+447 RVMATT

-468 VQNASVEFDIQT
+468 VQNASVEFDLQT

-505 LPQSVIETAQARLA
+505 LPSSVIETAQARLA
-519 GRETEAASIMRR
+519 GRETEATSIMRR
-531 LEEEQRAVEQERT
+531 LEEEQRHVEEARQAAEQER
-544 AAEKEHREAES
+544 REAAA
-555 LRKQLQQQIEKLE
+555 LRHQLQQRLE
-568 EERQRLREQVAQEV
+568 QVESERQRLREEVTQEV
-582 QERLQEILQQAEEA
+582 QHRLHQILQQAEEA

-620 AERMKQL
+620 AEQMKQL
-627 LHPPVAAPS
+627 LAPPAAAPT
-636 PAEIREGD
+636 EIREGD
-644 TVRVTTLNVTGT
+644 TVKVTTLNVTGT
-656 VLQLTEKEVVVQAG
+656 VLQLTPKEAVVQAG

-677 REALRRVEEK
+677 REALRRIDEK
-687 PVSRT
+687 PVSKT
-692 PEVSIPVNLSRTTN
+692 PLVSVPVNLSRAAN

-716 RVEEALANLERYLDE
+716 RVDEALANLDQYLSE

-737 EQVRV
+737 QQVRV

-747 TGALRQAVREYLRT
+747 TGTLRKAVREYLNT
-761 HPLVASYRNAEPAEG
+761 HPLVASYRGADATEG
-776 GDGVTVVVFR
+776 GDGVTIVTLK